1 MADDR
6 ISKNL
11 HLVYSALKSEG
22 YTDIGDEQDFIKKMQ
37 DEQNRLKV
45 YNALK
50 GAGYSDMGSDFKS
63 FSGMIYTAPQPKPQA
78 AAAPAASPQSS
89 PTTIQTN
96 VVQPVV
102 QTPATQQQ
110 TTSAAPREV
119 KKGDGSMLMAP
130 KQEQPSFK
138 FNFTAQTYHGVPML
152 QNDEKGN
159 PKVSGGTFNPVTGQY
174 EGEGSFYTDWLGNK
188 IPVNSDYGKA
198 AVAYQQHVKD
208 VSPINAEL
216 EEAYKERDRI
226 NKMLS
231 DRMGEID
238 KAENDQP
245 WYIKMLREGGRAYA
259 GDKMGGAGSATDYQL
274 KYNSDQKYRN
284 IMSAARKNR
293 AAIKALE
300 DKKNGKQNEFWHAF
314 GNAITNGYTFS
325 QGDSDWGDV
334 NALIDAQKHMPEIE
348 RKQKTGEKLTKDE
361 EIAATVIKNHA
372 WDNDVQQR
380 YGDEY
385 GAWARAGETAVGSL
399 ELGIDFLTMGP
410 ELKAT
415 AGSVMKLTEKGAT
428 KVLGD
433 AATKGL
439 GKFMTKA
446 TGVTVGSMI
455 AGAEMSN
462 TVGLNRTMSD
472 VGKRYLGNVTV
483 NEEDGSYQFDGGK
496 GFLQSL
502 YEAEM
507 AASIENGSEVLGE
520 FLPGSGMLL
529 KGLEKVGM
537 KKVANGLTR
546 LGGSTWYKNY
556 TKALES
562 IGFHG
567 VGGEAVEEYAGLL
580 GNALLVGDN
589 KFSDLLDPKTH
600 VDIWLGCAVTGGLLN
615 APRTVGYAAQ
625 GANKGYQAAQYY
637 RYKHKTDKAD
647 AAANAVW
654 GDEWVDLRDRI
665 DGTSNEDMTD
675 IATSIYTDADM
686 TPEQKRTALDY
697 IGNLTAMRGYNM
709 GRISMEREDENG
721 RGTTDDERSLNN
733 AFAAGYNATE
743 QEDMED
749 AKNAYDM
756 HRQLAENSLDE
767 WTLSALDGN
776 ETGIDGEPLNPLH
789 ILGNMAYSPIVGDAM
804 TDEQRKIAADYLN
817 AKARY
822 DGMLQ
827 RVRDDIDSR
836 ISASDAAIDQRTNRV
851 GLIQPATMKLDDR
864 RVYVVDGNLVMH
876 EDGSMIDVANSGESI
891 LVRDAETGKLEWAS
905 PHDFLS
911 VDEEIDPAAE
921 KEAAQAA
928 IREQYAEEQAQKI
941 DGALPFNDGD
951 IYSVMEEDGTQWTA
965 QILADNGDGTV
976 QVAWNGNVNNPQTVS
991 KDFVQELSTNAAMAR
1006 LAQNEQERAMQEQLD
1021 KEDEFQ
1027 QERPVYNLNDEVTLR
1042 GENGEPVRGSITT
1055 EENEDGQIEVYTE
1068 TPINGKKIHM
1078 FTRQQIDD
1086 MLMEHNGE
1094 AVVVTEAPAITA
1106 EIDNA
1111 GAVQSEPS
1119 TVQNDVENVPETTE
1133 NVSNTDENVPAAEET
1148 VSVEPMPMVGE
1159 GEDAE
1164 PDFGATTPQRA
1175 HDYIFNESGLEEAD
1189 AAAFTKNNVEAA
1201 NKELEKIKNKKP
1213 KMGTSIAKFN
1223 KDKAEWEQKVN
1234 EAQAKADY
1242 WKQVKE
1248 ARDKVLAQRLAEQQE
1263 RERQQIE
1270 QAQADEAAYRE
1281 EMARK
1286 EAEQAAL
1293 GTNNVSPAIRDKWV
1307 NAPKVEGAQDEIV
1320 LPNGEKVA
1328 GRYYLVESGA
1338 ASASHDSNN
1347 GFAKTE
1353 GFPVD
1358 ENGGSVNDRDYERD
1372 MDAQRITRDI
1382 ANNYDSRAVQ
1392 TPVVVSQDG
1401 VVLSGNG
1408 RTMAGELAAA
1418 QYTDAAY
1425 NSHIAQYP
1433 TKWGF
1438 TQQQVEGMQHPRVV
1452 FVPDAAMPYTA
1463 ETFAKFNQQEMK
1475 GQSKTEQAVK
1485 LGKVV
1490 SDKAFNRIIGIINR
1504 FDTLGDFYADSKAT
1518 SEAIT
1523 ELQGDGV
1530 LSQAQMAEMYDGD
1543 GISAIGKE
1551 LLENTLIG
1559 KAFESNP
1566 NAVRE
1571 ITEYK
1576 SMRQSII
1583 TALAEISNNLSLG
1596 KEYSLESELAQAID
1610 LVYQARNGGSKF
1622 GEPVSWFARQQNL
1635 DFFGFSDTVAD
1646 YNNATMLMIA
1656 DIINDNRSSRL
1667 KKYIQIYN
1675 HNAQDSANGQLDLFT
1690 GSVQSKEDIIN
1701 EVKQL
1706 FNNGSE
1712 EEQQKAAQE
1721 AVARR
1726 KAESVQEN
1734 GTVANGS
1741 EAEPA
1746 GEVTETPAVAE
1757 GVETPATEEAPTM
1770 SLDNKRAIIQQYLME
1785 MDGATELLNVMS
1797 EDEMD
1802 LFMNAMDAWEVANEE
1817 YGNVMQYFEPDLK
1830 SKNKET
1836 VEHANARI
1844 KGAHDVADERFAVV
1858 EQLHNN
1864 LCEKYNISTEEAE
1877 TPAAEPTGTVAS
1889 KYDEAKEF
1897 YRKNYSLQPLLAQL
1911 REQQRFVREGR
1922 GDEDVVRAILDILNE
1937 DYGNGEQ
1944 NDLATAIA
1952 AAEAATEANPTDA
1965 QKEAGNYKKG
1975 HVKVDGFDITIEN
1988 AKGSTRRGKDA
1999 DGKEWSVTMN
2009 NTYGYIRGTEGVDGD
2024 HIDIYLS
2031 DDPSN
2036 GNVFVIDQV
2045 KADGTFDEHK
2055 VMYGFAS
2062 AEEAHDNYLAN
2073 YSEGW
2078 TGLGTISEVTK
2089 DEFKKWIESSHR
2101 KTKPFADYK
2110 NVKVEG
2116 AQNEAADGVVTPAA
2130 EKTDEQ
2136 GNPLN
2141 EDGTLK
2147 LEKLSSIDE
2156 ITDEDF
2162 SNPTR
2167 SVELPTLPKKV
2178 DEAIGANGKPVIIKK
2193 NIFERNAERHAD
2205 LTADDSRNILQSALY
2220 NPNLYGQNQ
2229 KAKRPYNW
2237 VVINTKDKEG
2247 NNRLVLL
2254 ELSPEKEN
2262 AEIVHWHYIDDKGL
2276 EKIKR
2281 QAEREDGQLL
2291 ILPSES
2297 EEAGALSS
2305 PTNDLSSGS
2314 KVTNNSASDQENGV
2328 KSYKISAFEYTTK
2341 RGKKLNMQL
2350 VTFESELSKEQM
2362 NAAKKLAKDL
2372 KGWWSKDDGGFLMRD
2387 ADSAQQLAESV
2398 FGDEEAVANAQP
2410 VTLEDMKLVTAEPV
2424 AEQEEGF
2431 HGGDTVWSKQHGENK
2446 HILMAHH
2453 ANGAIQSY
2461 TFTDGTKAMA
2471 QEVEAA
2477 HEEERD
2483 PRWHEGWDGDY
2494 VTWKARQD
2502 YLDEIERK
2510 EQAAADEG
2518 RVAYFV
2524 AGADSMGQRNGT
2536 FHKVWLMPED
2546 VVTEN
2551 GQPRYNGRM
2560 LWTRDEA
2567 YHTEEGFQLGNIY
2580 YTGEEFADAFPA
2592 PKEEAATE
2600 QETEQAPVEDEGTR
2614 AMQLF
2619 DTISEGDVFVND
2631 NGLKVEIVKK
2641 VEGKRKGISNAA
2653 LEVRWTQDN
2662 GKQERQ
2668 TGDVKI
2674 YNALHFMQ
2682 YLEANNLAKA
2692 EAPAEEQKGS
2702 GNKIVTDERYE
2713 QLKARMR
2720 KKLGQLNVSI
2730 IGIDPE
2736 MLAIGTEMAVY
2747 HIEKGARQFIP
2758 YAKAMIEDLGEAIRP
2773 YLKSFYN
2780 GARDLPE
2787 IEANG
2792 WTDEM
2797 TPYDEVRKIDVANF
2811 DQTTTNAM
2819 ATADMVVK
2827 EEQAAQQAEAA
2838 KEQIIETRN
2847 NNRNEAEQQTE
2858 TNTQAVADEAA
2869 AVASETESVVSS
2881 GDSAT
2886 ISEQVSKIDA
2896 AMEKVNKQLAL
2907 LGYYE
2912 ADDIDPSKF
2921 HESYG
2926 YMKTAEKKAV
2936 ADALKLSREIC
2947 KALGMQ
2953 SIPKRDIHANIAPIG
2968 GDVTFRIPLSDGKS
2982 LYFNIGLENDHDNLS
2997 LSRIMYR
3004 VEEKQDGAKYWN
3016 SVGHANNYLSND
3028 VTVDDAISDIKRMLR
3043 YDAPEFEIKEAAA
3056 STSAKQSKSTENKP
3070 KSKKKS
3076 VPLQQEQQLDLFGD
3090 LFADLNEQASE
3101 TSNSNNN
3108 ETTDVQSRTE
3118 EEGREGQQPQQDA
3131 QVGRSA
3137 GHEAEGTDGRGMGG
3151 RSSLNSVSD
3160 GERSLGVSGT
3170 PQSQQHVDPAADATG
3185 TVATENE
3192 VKTSGTVAKNTNNNH
3207 AERGKDY
3214 APKGVDARIEAN
3226 IKAIELMHQLMLEGK
3241 QATPAQMKVLR
3252 QYSGWG
3258 GLGKAFNENPNG
3270 PYSYNPTT
3278 KRLKELLG
3286 DDAFRLAED
3295 SRDSAFYTPAVVID
3309 TMWDV
3314 ARAMGFKGGTVLEGS
3329 AGIGNII
3336 GAMPTD
3342 MSKRSDI
3349 HAVEIDE
3356 TTGNI
3361 LSLLYPDAKVDIQG
3375 FEQTKIANG
3384 SVDLAITN
3392 VPFVTGLNVRDESG
3406 DLDLSKK
3413 FKDIHDF
3420 CIAKNVRK
3428 LREGGIGIFITS
3440 NGTLDNSQ
3448 KLRNWLVGEGGAD
3461 VVGAFRLHNKT
3472 FGGAKVTSDIIV
3484 VRKRVNGQKSAHAID
3499 VSTVTAERTGTFVD
3513 EKQRGKERT
3522 VSMDYN
3528 KYFME
3533 HPECMA
3539 GEMFFGY
3546 EKGDTYRPSSKSL
3559 YPVNGKEQETML
3571 AEWVKGFEGMKDE
3584 NLRKTAGNGGSGKE
3598 KQQDTVYESLGE
3610 DVKEGSLI
3618 LDKDGKLCVAQYGKA
3633 VPLSVN
3639 ANKVKGHTKAECFQS
3654 YQAIKSALTDVL
3666 AYQTENEDDEGL
3678 KPLLD
3683 KLNKAYDGFVKTYGH
3698 LHKNTSISFLKN
3710 DVDFPNILALEK
3722 YSEEGDK
3729 NGNKVDKFEK
3739 TDIFKQRVVEKDKA
3753 PEPKNVKDGIIASI
3767 YQYGRIDVPYIA
3779 EKLGKSV
3786 DDVKQ
3791 EIVSSGLGFENPIT
3805 LQMEV
3810 SYEYLSGNVREKLKQ
3825 AEEANEGG
3833 KYAANIEA
3841 LRKVIPMDI
3850 PAHLI
3855 DFTLGSSWVEPK
3867 LYEDFIKERTDVDA
3881 QLTNVGG
3888 TWYMKVPYYVQHEK
3902 NKAMGVRGEVVK
3914 KLILGSEL
3922 IEAALQNKT
3931 ITVSETH
3938 SVGYGSSKTTE
3949 TITDKEAT
3957 QACAAKIDEIRA
3969 DFKEWARQKMQSDAE
3984 MSARIEK
3991 AYNEQFNNYVPVDVS
4006 MDFVPEYFG
4015 GANHKFKMREHQA
4028 KAIVRGTMQPL
4039 LLAHEVG
4046 TGKTFTLISTAME
4059 MRRLGTAKKPMI
4071 VVQNAT
4077 VGQFVASA
4085 KELYPNAKVL
4095 TLEDKDHTGEGRKN
4109 FYAKIKYNDW
4119 DMIVVPQSV
4128 FERIPDS
4135 EERQMRFIQDKI
4147 DEKIAILEQMREAD
4161 QSGRSAIVRQAEKEI
4176 EQLKDQLGA
4185 IGETATTK
4193 RKQRDSKREH
4203 ITRQNTE
4210 VKAREML
4217 DRETDDVENFDDMG
4231 IDAIL
4236 VDEAHEYKHLGFATA
4251 MQRGVKGIDPSY
4263 SKKSQGVYLKT
4274 QAVLE
4279 KNNGRNVIFAT
4290 GTPISNTAA
4299 EIWTFMRYLMP
4310 ADTMKDYGIYY
4321 FDDFVRNFGNLTQ
4334 MLEFTTN
4341 GKFKENN
4348 RFAGYVNLPELVR
4361 IWSSVADTVRTDEA
4375 KAVKDN
4381 VPDMEGGQAQDIYLP
4396 QTRALRSIMKFVKAE
4411 LERFEKMSG
4420 KEKKENSH
4428 IPLTMY
4434 GVAKAAAVDA
4444 RLVMADAEDDPNSKT
4459 NEAVRQTLKSL
4470 KETAKYKGT
4479 VALFADNYQNKHSG
4493 FNLYDDIRE
4502 KLIAQ
4507 GVPANE
4513 VVVIRSGMTIK
4524 KKQEIFDKVNRGE
4537 IRVILGSTF
4546 TLGTGVN
4553 IQERLHT
4560 LIHLDAPN
4568 RPMDYTQRNGRIVR
4582 QGNLHK
4588 VMGIPVRV
4596 LRFGVQDSLDVTA
4609 YQRLKTK
4616 GAIADSIMKGKAMMQ
4631 NSMEDRAMEEDED
4644 VFGDT
4649 VAQLSGSQ
4657 YAMLKNQAEREVRKY
4672 ESKRKQWEADQTY
4685 VHNAI
4690 PRITAQI
4697 AESERKAA
4705 ENNANLAKIEEAFGG
4720 SDKPAIKVGKH
4731 TFADIAGMSDFF
4743 TEQNKKVKETE
4754 DEIRKSTGEEQRTR
4768 TVDVQIGNA
4777 TFTIK
4782 TTQKKELSY
4791 HGGTVDTKVSR
4802 SITIS
4807 CPELGIEDMKGG
4819 AYFKNAMENIF
4830 NDVVS
4835 GSAFREDAAYYSTRE
4850 ERLKG
4855 ELELVK
4861 SREGQPFQYDKEL
4874 EDARQKYDE
4883 YTDLMKKEME
4893 EKEKKYAEMDSD
4905 VEAATGIT
4913 DAEEADEDS
4922 DSEVRFRDSLP
4933 NATAEDKD
4941 LRFSLR
4947 VDPAPN
4953 TSKTAYAVFI
4963 VKRHEDGSVSLHPKM
4978 LADEAVGAPPHTWLN
4993 ADTGKIKRDKNGNPI
5008 ENTRGRVSVRDAHG
5022 APLAWRPGKHLAPY
5036 PNASQFAVEGDTKGV
5051 RDRLPDDVIF
5061 FEVEYAADRDYQLEA
5076 WEYGVNANGKYEH
5089 SQAGLPYIPKDGYY
5103 IYRTNANPNIPA
5115 MIITGAY
5122 RVKRALNDEEA
5133 KRLNQEAGGDW
5144 FDRKSGEP
5152 MTDER
5157 LKELGLDEAGLERK
5171 AQTFE
5176 YDELEPAHDES
5187 SVAMGMRGYVRRDLD
5202 FSDKNLLKAIAEN
5215 QRSLKDF
5222 PSVDYFAQKYAEEKE
5237 NDRQRE
5243 VTTFEDGQVLPVEY
5257 DWVNDG
5263 YKVEGLNALY
5273 TNIDRLLDDFRDKY
5287 PEYIATMS
5295 KDKESIEVT
5304 SWRGV
5309 INDTRKPRLRNGQ
5322 PTKAEQA
5329 KAAYIER
5336 KTRRAIDAIN
5346 AEAKRLGLKV
5356 EVRTDTEGLKGRRA
5370 RAKGWYDTKTG
5381 KIVIII
5387 PNHTN
5392 GGDVMRTL
5400 LHEGVAHYGLRELFG
5415 EDFDNFLDN
5424 VYNNVD
5430 EATRK
5435 QIADLAAKN
5444 NWDFK
5449 VATEEYLA
5457 SLAEDTNFER
5467 AMSQSWW
5474 NKIKFLFLEMLR
5486 KAGVK
5491 LDRTLRD
5498 ADLRYI
5504 LWRSYENLATA
5515 GEHGILRAARNEVM
5529 QERLGVGNYGVED
5542 NTRSVSADAVAE
5554 DEMRYR
5560 DGDIMDER
5568 DQAIV
5573 RDRYDRMMQSGM
5585 YQFREAMQDSMLSLR
5600 RLMEYISQAT
5610 GEKVKDF
5617 ENAYMAENALS
5628 SKNHAEQDLYGKLLF
5643 NPMLDE
5649 IHRLAKEDSSRD
5661 EVTRYMMAKH
5671 GLERNEVMAARAAKK
5686 AFESEDNKDA
5696 SGNPIKSEADFLAE
5710 YRERDFGGITGLME
5724 EDDLVIAEGLAQQ
5737 LVSDFE
5743 NNHDVDELWA
5753 RTNAC
5758 TKATLEKTY
5767 KAGLLSKS
5775 GYDEISGM
5783 YEYYIPLRGFDAT
5796 TSDEVYSYLNHERSG
5811 FSTPLKKAEGRKS
5824 VADDPIATIANMADS
5839 AIVQGNCNM
5848 MKQKFL
5854 KFAMNHPSDA
5864 VSVNRMWL
5872 RYDNVNDVWEAV
5884 TAKID
5889 ENDTPDEVLQK
5900 TEQFEETMRQLAE
5913 ADPDH
5918 YKRGKDA
5925 ANIPYKTLGK
5935 SLNEH
5940 QVHVKLGGDDY
5951 ILTINGSP
5959 RAAQALNGLTN
5970 PDNDTAGAVG
5980 AILKAGEYVN
5990 RQMSAFY
5997 TTRNPEFVLSNF
6009 LRDAMY
6015 ANSTMWVRE
6024 RPNYAIKF
6032 NKNFLKVNPTVL
6044 YGLIKKHNAGKL
6056 DMNVEIERAFY
6067 QFMMNGGET
6076 GYTVVKDIDKQK
6088 KLIKKY
6094 VRMKDA
6100 TIPVEAAW
6108 KLLGDKLDDINRSVE
6123 NCARFAAFLT
6133 SRQMGRT
6140 VERSVFD
6147 AKEVSVNFNKKGAGS
6162 TFMGKTDQTKLG
6174 NLGAF
6179 TSGLGRSFYV
6189 FWNAAVQGTTN
6200 FASLHKHHT
6209 GKALALDAGLF
6220 LLGAIISGLGGGDD
6234 DDYWNLPSYVR
6245 RSNICFKIPHTDSFV
6260 SIPLGIEQ
6268 RAIYGLGELFSS
6280 LASGRERMS
6289 GKEIAKEI
6297 AGSLSSMLPLDL
6309 MESNGDISWSTVSP
6323 SYVKPFVETANNKD
6337 WKGMPIYKDTPYN
6350 KEDPEWTKAS
6360 KRTNQYLVD
6369 FSKWCNE
6376 LTGGD
6381 EVKKG
6386 WLNFNPSK
6394 IEHMF
6399 EGVFGGVST
6408 TANKLVKEGEMVAG
6422 KQDFDWSNI
6431 LIASRVVKSA
6441 DENAEARRINAEYW
6455 KYYGEYKETKRL
6467 VDHYEDQESEGIMGT
6482 AEKLNFMYNSPEYG
6496 RYEIV
6501 DDYYSEVKDLSD
6513 ELNETTNEEER
6524 NELETEINEL
6534 KREMVEAIRAYDDAR
6549 K

>member
-63 FSGMIYTAPQPKPQA
+63 FSGMIYTAPQPKPQP

-96 VVQPVV
+96 VAQPVV
-102 QTPATQQQ
+102 QTPTKQQQ
-110 TTSAAPREV
+110 PTSAAPREV
-119 KKGDGSMLMAP
+119 KKGDGSMLIAP
-130 KQEQPSFK
+130 KQEQPLLN
-138 FNFTAQTYHGVPML
+138 FNFTANSYHGVPVL
-152 QNDEKGN
+152 QSDENGN
-159 PKVSGGTFNPVTGQY
+159 PKVSGGKFNPVTGQY
-174 EGEGSFYTDWLGNK
+174 EGEGGFYTDWMGNK

-198 AVAYQQHVKD
+198 AVAYHQHVKD
-208 VSPINAEL
+208 VVNPINVEL

-226 NKMLS
+226 NKLLS
-231 DRMGEID
+231 DRMREID
-238 KAENDQP
+238 KVEDNLP
-245 WYIKMLREGGRAYA
+245 WYLKIITKAGRIMQ
-259 GDKMGGAGSATDYQL
+259 GDKMGGYSSSMEYKL
-274 KYNSDQKYRN
+274 NYNSDQQYRN

-293 AAIKALE
+293 AAIRALE
-300 DKKNGKQNEFWHAF
+300 DKKNAKQNEFWHSL

-325 QGDSDWGDV
+325 EGDSQWGDV
-334 NALIDAQKHMPEIE
+334 NALSEAQKHMPEIE
-348 RKQKTGEKLTKDE
+348 RKQRTGEKLTKDE

-385 GAWARAGETAVGSL
+385 GAWASAGETAGGSL
-399 ELGIDFLTMGP
+399 ELAIEFLMMAP

-428 KVLGD
+428 KLLGKL
-433 AATKGL
+433 ANKGL

-446 TGVTVGSMI
+446 TGVTLGSMV

-462 TVGLNRTMSD
+462 TIGIGRTTSD

-496 GFLQSL
+496 SFMQSL

-507 AASIENGSEVLGE
+507 SAAIENGSEVLGE
-520 FLPGSGMLL
+520 FLPGSSMIL
-529 KGLEKVGM
+529 KGLQKVGM

-546 LGGSTWYKNY
+546 LGGRTWYKNY

-567 VGGEAVEEYAGLL
+567 VGGEAVEEYASLL

-589 KFSDLLDPKTH
+589 KFSDLLDPRTH

-615 APRTVGYAAQ
+615 APRTVGYAAE
-625 GANKGYQAAQYY
+625 GAHKGYQAAQYY

-654 GDEWVDLRDRI
+654 GEEWVELRDRI
-665 DGTSNEDMTD
+665 DGTSNEYMTD
-675 IATSIYTDADM
+675 LATSIYEDVDM
-686 TPEQKRTALDY
+686 PLEKKAAALNY

-721 RGTTDDERSLNN
+721 RGTSDDERSMNN
-733 AFAAGYNATE
+733 AYAAGYNATV

-749 AKNAYDM
+749 VKNAYDM
-756 HRQLAENSLDE
+756 HRQLAENALDE

-776 ETGIDGEPLNPLH
+776 ETGLDGEPINPLH
-789 ILGNMAYSPIVGDAM
+789 ILGNMAYNPVIGDAM

-836 ISASDAAIDQRTNRV
+836 ISASDAAIDQRTNRM
-851 GLIQPATMKLDDR
+851 GYIQPATMKLDDR
-864 RVYVVDGNLVMH
+864 RVYVVDGNLVMYD
-876 EDGSMIDVANSGESI
+876 DGSMIDIANSSESI
-891 LVRDAETGKLEWAS
+891 LVRDADSGKLEWAS

-911 VDEEIDPAAE
+911 VDDEIDPAAE

-941 DGALPFNDGD
+941 DGTLPFNDGD
-951 IYSVMEEDGTQWTA
+951 IYSVMEEDGTTWTA

-991 KDFVQELSTNAAMAR
+991 KDFLQELSTNAAMAR
-1006 LAQNEQERAMQEQLD
+1006 LAKNEQELAIQEELD

-1027 QERPVYNLNDEVTLR
+1027 QQRPTYNLNDEVTLR
-1042 GENGEPVRGSITT
+1042 GENGEPIRGSITT

-1068 TPINGKKIHM
+1068 SPINGKKIHM

-1094 AVVVTEAPAITA
+1094 TVVVPEAPAITA

-1111 GAVQSEPS
+1111 GAVQTEAS
-1119 TVQNDVENVPETTE
+1119 TVQNDVGNVPETTE
-1133 NVSNTDENVPAAEET
+1133 NVPASEET
-1148 VSVEPMPMVGE
+1148 VAVEPMPMVGE

-1164 PDFGATTPQRA
+1164 PDFGAATPQRA
-1175 HDYIFNESGLEEAD
+1175 HDYIFNESGLDEAD
-1189 AAAFTKNNVEAA
+1189 AAAFIKNNVDAA
-1201 NKELEKIKNKKP
+1201 NKELEKIKGKKP

-1263 RERQQIE
+1263 RERQKIE

-1307 NAPKVEGAQDEIV
+1307 NAPKFEGAQDEIV

-1347 GFAKTE
+1347 GFVKTE

-1418 QYTDAAY
+1418 QNTDAAY

-1490 SDKAFNRIIGIINR
+1490 SDKAFKRIIGIINR
-1504 FDTLGDFYADSKAT
+1504 FDTLGDFYADAKAT
-1518 SEAIT
+1518 SDAIT
-1523 ELQGDGV
+1523 ELQVDGV

-1571 ITEYK
+1571 ITGYK

-1610 LVYQARNGGSKF
+1610 LVYQARKGGSKF

-1667 KKYIQIYN
+1667 KKYLQIYN
-1675 HNAQDSANGQLDLFT
+1675 HNAHDWANGQLDLFT
-1690 GSVQSKEDIIN
+1690 GSVHSKEDIIN

-1712 EEQQKAAQE
+1712 EEQHKAAQE

-1726 KAESVQEN
+1726 KAESVHEN

-1741 EAEPA
+1741 EEEPA
-1746 GEVTETPAVAE
+1746 GEVKTEGETSGTVAE
-1757 GVETPATEEAPTM
+1757 KAPAITREKMLPYMQQFLIETNGDM
-1770 SLDNKRAIIQQYLME
+1770 RLLDNITDE
-1785 MDGATELLNVMS
+1785 ELQKFLG
-1797 EDEMD
+1797 
-1802 LFMNAMDAWEVANEE
+1802 LLDAWEEVNETLGAAHNANDK
-1817 YGNVMQYFEPDLK
+1817 YLND
-1830 SKNKET
+1830 KNKAIAKKAKE
-1836 VEHANARI
+1836 AI
-1844 KGAHDVADERFAVV
+1844 DFA
-1858 EQLHNN
+1858 EQLSSDAFVPVQNYYN
-1864 LCEKYNISTEEAE
+1864 ELCDKYGIDDESD
-1877 TPAAEPTGTVAS
+1877 TPAAEPTGASTS

-1911 REQQRFVREGR
+1911 REQQRFVKEGR
-1922 GDEDVVRAILDILNE
+1922 GDKEVVRAILDILNE
-1937 DYGNGEQ
+1937 DYGNDEH

-1965 QKEAGNYKKG
+1965 QKDAGNYKKG

-1988 AKGSTRRGKDA
+1988 AKGSTRSGKDA

-2062 AEEAHDNYLAN
+2062 AEEARDNYLAN

-2110 NVKVEG
+2110 GVKVEG
-2116 AQNEAADGVVTPAA
+2116 SQNEG
-2130 EKTDEQ
+2130 EQ
-2136 GNPLN
+2136 QMTATTGAF
-2141 EDGTLK
+2141 GTIYTQFK
-2147 LEKLSSIDE
+2147 GKA
-2156 ITDEDF
+2156 
-2162 SNPTR
+2162 
-2167 SVELPTLPKKV
+2167 K
-2178 DEAIGANGKPVIIKK
+2178 EAIDWLKSK
-2193 NIFERNAERHAD
+2193 
-2205 LTADDSRNILQSALY
+2205 
-2220 NPNLYGQNQ
+2220 
-2229 KAKRPYNW
+2229 
-2237 VVINTKDKEG
+2237 KEG
-2247 NNRLVLL
+2247 
-2254 ELSPEKEN
+2254 E
-2262 AEIVHWHYIDDKGL
+2262 A
-2276 EKIKR
+2276 
-2281 QAEREDGQLL
+2281 
-2291 ILPSES
+2291 
-2297 EEAGALSS
+2297 AGALHHHSIGDISLVWGDEKTGLAKIVKKHPEVLDNLQDIIDGMEIVQESDNRIKLESDTHFAVVSKEYKGEPREKWLLTAYEKKETSEPANSRMDVESNLEGKSDDTATRQDSDVSS
-2305 PTNDLSSGS
+2305 D
-2314 KVTNNSASDQENGV
+2314 KVTYSTSSEQENGV
-2328 KSYKISAFEYTTK
+2328 KSYKITPEEYTTK
-2341 RGKKLNMQL
+2341 RGRKLAMHL
-2350 VTFESELSKEQM
+2350 VTFGRELSKEEIR
-2362 NAAKKLAKDL
+2362 AGKELAKESR
-2372 KGWWSKDDGGFLMRD
+2372 GWWDREKRGFMMRDEDSAKALAEALSNEEAVQDAQPLSVEDVSTVTDHADMKSVDETIKVEQDPQTTPQYDYDREDSVYDTVLSGLREEFDNRDAGLIPNIKAIEKEIRDLRKRAKAIEDGMATAAGETIPQAFDALANLNGKRRAYEQFLVDIRKKMAETERDDALAAHGVKLGDKIMYKGKEATIHD
-2387 ADSAQQLAESV
+2387 ADSRQ
-2398 FGDEEAVANAQP
+2398 
-2410 VTLEDMKLVTAEPV
+2410 VTLDVGLAPVLYEVTDWENVELPKREPATPQPKKVNIESLMGELGRKGEAKLS
-2424 AEQEEGF
+2424 
-2431 HGGDTVWSKQHGENK
+2431 D
-2446 HILMAHH
+2446 
-2453 ANGAIQSY
+2453 
-2461 TFTDGTKAMA
+2461 
-2471 QEVEAA
+2471 
-2477 HEEERD
+2477 
-2483 PRWHEGWDGDY
+2483 
-2494 VTWKARQD
+2494 
-2502 YLDEIERK
+2502 
-2510 EQAAADEG
+2510 
-2518 RVAYFV
+2518 
-2524 AGADSMGQRNGT
+2524 
-2536 FHKVWLMPED
+2536 
-2546 VVTEN
+2546 
-2551 GQPRYNGRM
+2551 
-2560 LWTRDEA
+2560 
-2567 YHTEEGFQLGNIY
+2567 HTEEQQQ
-2580 YTGEEFADAFPA
+2580 EESTEQPKHEEKKAKSKWVDDADAERF
-2592 PKEEAATE
+2592 EEL
-2600 QETEQAPVEDEGTR
+2600 R
-2614 AMQLF
+2614 RRL
-2619 DTISEGDVFVND
+2619 
-2631 NGLKVEIVKK
+2631 
-2641 VEGKRKGISNAA
+2641 
-2653 LEVRWTQDN
+2653 
-2662 GKQERQ
+2662 
-2668 TGDVKI
+2668 
-2674 YNALHFMQ
+2674 
-2682 YLEANNLAKA
+2682 
-2692 EAPAEEQKGS
+2692 
-2702 GNKIVTDERYE
+2702 
-2713 QLKARMR
+2713 RM
-2720 KKLGQLNVSI
+2720 KLGGQLNM
-2730 IGIDPE
+2730 GLDPE
-2736 MLAIGTEMAVY
+2736 AFAIGVEMSYLMLKHGSRKFGEFAKNL
-2747 HIEKGARQFIP
+2747 IEA
-2758 YAKAMIEDLGEAIRP
+2758 LGEGIRP
-2773 YLKSFYN
+2773 YVKTLYN

-2787 IEANG
+2787 MADIEK
-2792 WTDEM
+2792 DM
-2797 TPYDEVRKIDVANF
+2797 TPWDEVRTFDVMNF
-2811 DQTTTNAM
+2811 DKEGAKDII
-2819 ATADMVVK
+2819 ATAEHIVR
-2827 EEQAAQQAEAA
+2827 EQAAEREAKEATDKLKQQRNEQRKESEQEIAANTAALESEAA
-2838 KEQIIETRN
+2838 T
-2847 NNRNEAEQQTE
+2847 
-2858 TNTQAVADEAA
+2858 
-2869 AVASETESVVSS
+2869 VASEVKSKLP
-2881 GDSAT
+2881 SAR
-2886 ISEQVSKIDA
+2886 SEREVNDLAKSIDDA
-2896 AMEKVNKQLAL
+2896 IDKVNDQLAL

-2912 ADDIDPSKF
+2912 AEPV
-2921 HESYG
+2921 ESDFNEAYG
-2926 YMKTAEKKAV
+2926 YMRNAEKKAV
-2936 ADALKLSREIC
+2936 KNVTELFKTLTKELGISDPVVYDAKGKKQKSVT
-2947 KALGMQ
+2947 
-2953 SIPKRDIHANIAPIG
+2953 ANIAPAG
-2968 GDVTFRIPLSDGKS
+2968 GDVTMRFMLNRDNGVE
-2982 LYFNIGLENDHDNLS
+2982 LYIDFMMEPDYKNNRDNLV
-2997 LSRIMYR
+2997 LKGIMYR
-3004 VEEKQDGAKYWN
+3004 PERNLPNGGRDYLR
-3016 SVGHANNYLSND
+3016 ANNFFPVD
-3028 VTVDDAISDIKRMLR
+3028 VTIPQMLQGIR
-3043 YDAPEFEIKEAAA
+3043 SVCQEWLPKEDYVAMAQRIAAGNA
-3056 STSAKQSKSTENKP
+3056 GGQQVKPSKER
-3070 KSKKKS
+3070 KSKKKTVS
-3076 VPLQQEQQLDLFGD
+3076 LHEQTIPDLFSS
-3090 LFADLNEQASE
+3090 FFSE
-3101 TSNSNNN
+3101 EFNPTSNEKEVHVQPRTSTTERERGHQREQN
-3108 ETTDVQSRTE
+3108 EPLGESKQHENERPD
-3118 EEGREGQQPQQDA
+3118 GQ
-3131 QVGRSA
+3131 
-3137 GHEAEGTDGRGMGG
+3137 GMGG
-3151 RSSLNSVSD
+3151 RSSSNSVSD
-3160 GERSLGVSGT
+3160 GERSLGVSGIY
-3170 PQSQQHVDPAADATG
+3170 QSEQHVEAAKPEG
-3185 TVATENE
+3185 EPSETVAA
-3192 VKTSGTVAKNTNNNH
+3192 AKNTNNNH

-3226 IKAIELMHQLMLEGK
+3226 IKAIKLMQQLMLEGK

-3278 KRLKELLG
+3278 NRLKELLG
-3286 DDAFRLAED
+3286 DEAFRLAED

-3309 TMWDV
+3309 TLWDV

-3413 FKDIHDF
+3413 FRDIHDF

-3546 EKGDTYRPSSKSL
+3546 EKGDNYRPSSKSL

-3571 AEWVKGFEGMKDE
+3571 AEWLKGFEGMKE
-3584 NLRKTAGNGGSGKE
+3584 ETQRGRTANNGNQSA
-3598 KQQDTVYESLGE
+3598 KQIDTVYESLGT
-3610 DVKEGSLI
+3610 DVKEGSMVI
-3618 LDKDGKLCVAQYGKA
+3618 DKHGRPCIVQRGKA
-3633 VPLSVN
+3633 VPLMSNPKKGENVSDEVLIARYN
-3639 ANKVKGHTKAECFQS
+3639 KNKVKGHTKAECFQS
-3654 YQAIKSALTDVL
+3654 YQAIKSALADVL
-3666 AYQTENEDDEGL
+3666 SYQTENEGDEGL

-3683 KLNKAYDGFVKTYGH
+3683 KLNKAYDDFVKTYGH

-3729 NGNKVDKFEK
+3729 NGNKVERFEK

-3767 YQYGRIDVPYIA
+3767 YQYGRIDVHYIA

-3791 EIVSSGLGFENPIT
+3791 EIVSSGLGFENPNT

-3810 SYEYLSGNVREKLKQ
+3810 SYEYLSGNVREKLRQ
-3825 AEEANEGG
+3825 AEEANDGG

-3888 TWYMKVPYYVQHEK
+3888 TWYMKVPYYVAHEK

-3991 AYNEQFNNYVPVDVS
+3991 VYNEQFNNYVPVDVS

-4095 TLEDKDHTGEGRKN
+4095 TLEDKDRNEEGRKN

-4147 DEKIAILEQMREAD
+4147 DEKMAILEQMREAD
-4161 QSGRSAIVRQAEKEI
+4161 EGGRSSIVRQAEKEI
-4176 EQLKDQLGA
+4176 EQLKDQLGE
-4185 IGETATTK
+4185 IGETASTK

-4231 IDAIL
+4231 IDALL

-4361 IWSSVADTVRTDEA
+4361 IWSSVADTVRTNEA
-4375 KAVKDN
+4375 QAVKDN

-4459 NEAVRQTLKSL
+4459 NEAVRQTLRSL

-4507 GVPANE
+4507 GVPADE
-4513 VVVIRSGMTIK
+4513 VVVIRSGMTVK

-4588 VMGIPVRV
+4588 DMGIPVRV

-4616 GAIADSIMKGKAMMQ
+4616 GAIADSIMRGKAMMQ

-4649 VAQLSGSQ
+4649 IAQLSGSQ

-4690 PRITAQI
+4690 PRITDQI

-4705 ENNANLAKIEEAFGG
+4705 ENNANLAKIEESFGG
-4720 SDKPAIKVGKH
+4720 SDTPAIKVGKH
-4731 TFADIAGMSDFF
+4731 TFSDIAGMADFF

-4754 DEIRKSTGEEQRTR
+4754 DEIRKSAGEEQRTR

-4782 TTQKKELSY
+4782 TTQKKELTY

-4830 NDVVS
+4830 NDVIS
-4835 GSAFREDAAYYSTRE
+4835 GSAFREDAAYYSTRA

-4978 LADEAVGAPPHTWLN
+4978 LADEEVGAPPHTWLN

-5144 FDRKSGEP
+5144 FERKSGEP

-5222 PSVDYFAQKYAEEKE
+5222 QSVDYFAQKYAEEKE
-5237 NDRQRE
+5237 NDRQRD
-5243 VTTFEDGQVLPVEY
+5243 VTSFEDGQVLPVEY

-5273 TNIDRLLDDFRDKY
+5273 TNMDRLLDDFRDKY

-5295 KDKESIEVT
+5295 KDKQSIEVT

-5309 INDTRKPRLRNGQ
+5309 INDTRKPRRRNGQ

-5430 EATRK
+5430 ADTRK

-5671 GLERNEVMAARAAKK
+5671 GLERNEVMAARAARK

-5753 RTNAC
+5753 LTNAC

-5767 KAGLLSKS
+5767 KAGLLSKI

-5811 FSTPLKKAEGRKS
+5811 FSTHLKKAEGRKS

-5839 AIVQGNCNM
+5839 AIVQGNRNM

-5872 RYDNVNDVWEAV
+5872 RYDDVNDVWEAV

-5925 ANIPYKTLGK
+5925 ANIPYKTLGN

>member
-1 MADDR
+1 MWNEDDR
-6 ISKNL
+6 KWL
-11 HLVYSALKSEG
+11 YE
-22 YTDIGDEQDFIKKMQ
+22 KM
-37 DEQNRLKV
+37 
-45 YNALK
+45 K
-50 GAGYSDMGSDFKS
+50 GAGINTGSYADFSASMDNDADRDWYYKKAQSMGLNIGSASDFAAMMSTPKQQ
-63 FSGMIYTAPQPKPQA
+63 TPVVEQPQQVQTPA
-78 AAAPAASPQSS
+78 AAAPAPLTSAQARPQSGAYNPS
-89 PTTIQTN
+89 NDPLLQQMKKDGKIKPAIPSFSDVAEQTAYKPMPLFESEQTVDANGNIVSKPKPVPTIKNGRMGMGYHDMVTGEYYDIN
-96 VVQPVV
+96 D
-102 QTPATQQQ
+102 PASESIVKNNTSTYESMKDLAAINRQQVGNMTQQIDDLLNQ
-110 TTSAAPREV
+110 KRGEATAERVGRIQKAADNGLGASLMEAMASTAGAADPTDMQAMTRMKSQYGNEDTPETFERGQQIRQLEAAQRSMRDAQRIINEADHNAQEGTLGKWLESSFAGGAARGFGQKLFDADTWDMGGTDLSDNLGLMNALKKADKGEKLNEAEQMLLDAKAVELATNAYFGSYVGRGYGAGQVTAEAIPFMIEMCVNPASATGQGAQ
-119 KKGDGSMLMAP
+119 SMLTRYALKRFG
-130 KQEQPSFK
+130 KQAIK
-138 FNFTAQTYHGVPML
+138 DNAKKY
-152 QNDEKGN
+152 
-159 PKVSGGTFNPVTGQY
+159 
-174 EGEGSFYTDWLGNK
+174 
-188 IPVNSDYGKA
+188 IAAKA
-198 AVAYQQHVKD
+198 TSRVV
-208 VSPINAEL
+208 
-216 EEAYKERDRI
+216 
-226 NKMLS
+226 
-231 DRMGEID
+231 
-238 KAENDQP
+238 
-245 WYIKMLREGGRAYA
+245 
-259 GDKMGGAGSATDYQL
+259 GDLAGSAVMAATTGSVQVAANTAERMNGDVIAGTDDVTGETVFGGHTEGEDFGTAFAKAYGSKVIENYSEMFGAYFAPVLAPAAKWAGGQL
-274 KYNSDQKYRN
+274 SKGMGKIGLGRVNDFIENVAASDVARMVGDFEKHSKWNGVFGEYAEEVAGNMMNALVVGDMTMDTAEGTGVFNLDQNIDTFLGVSLMGGFISGVKTLGYRTPKYR
-284 IMSAARKNR
+284 ARKNMMR
-293 AAIKALE
+293 ADDNAATLFSNPEDWGAIR
-300 DKKNGKQNEFWHAF
+300 NTIAF
-314 GNAITNGYTFS
+314 GSDEDVAAKTAEVVGNEDLREQQKAAALRYIKSVEEYKGILRAEDSRRSESNGTIDVDAETSYDNGYTL
-325 QGDSDWGDV
+325 DTDEDM
-334 NALIDAQKHMPEIE
+334 NDA
-348 RKQKTGEKLTKDE
+348 
-361 EIAATVIKNHA
+361 KNMYDYKRQQMQELVTEDFLEQF
-372 WDNDVQQR
+372 DNDP
-380 YGDEY
+380 
-385 GAWARAGETAVGSL
+385 VGS
-399 ELGIDFLTMGP
+399 
-410 ELKAT
+410 
-415 AGSVMKLTEKGAT
+415 V
-428 KVLGD
+428 
-433 AATKGL
+433 
-439 GKFMTKA
+439 
-446 TGVTVGSMI
+446 
-455 AGAEMSN
+455 
-462 TVGLNRTMSD
+462 
-472 VGKRYLGNVTV
+472 
-483 NEEDGSYQFDGGK
+483 
-496 GFLQSL
+496 
-502 YEAEM
+502 
-507 AASIENGSEVLGE
+507 
-520 FLPGSGMLL
+520 
-529 KGLEKVGM
+529 
-537 KKVANGLTR
+537 
-546 LGGSTWYKNY
+546 
-556 TKALES
+556 
-562 IGFHG
+562 
-567 VGGEAVEEYAGLL
+567 AGLL
-580 GNALLVGDN
+580 NN
-589 KFSDLLDPKTH
+589 
-600 VDIWLGCAVTGGLLN
+600 
-615 APRTVGYAAQ
+615 
-625 GANKGYQAAQYY
+625 
-637 RYKHKTDKAD
+637 D
-647 AAANAVW
+647 AFTE
-654 GDEWVDLRDRI
+654 DEKQL
-665 DGTSNEDMTD
+665 
-675 IATSIYTDADM
+675 
-686 TPEQKRTALDY
+686 ALDY
-697 IGNLTAMRGYNM
+697 
-709 GRISMEREDENG
+709 
-721 RGTTDDERSLNN
+721 
-733 AFAAGYNATE
+733 
-743 QEDMED
+743 
-749 AKNAYDM
+749 
-756 HRQLAENSLDE
+756 
-767 WTLSALDGN
+767 
-776 ETGIDGEPLNPLH
+776 
-789 ILGNMAYSPIVGDAM
+789 V
-804 TDEQRKIAADYLN
+804 N
-817 AKARY
+817 AKATY
-822 DGMLQ
+822 DGMID
-827 RVRDDIDSR
+827 RVRDDIESHVEASNRAVDSHVNTQSGM
-836 ISASDAAIDQRTNRV
+836 IH
-851 GLIQPATMKLDDR
+851 PATLKLNDR
-864 RVYVVDGNLVMH
+864 KVYVVDGNLVMQ
-876 EDGSMIDVANSGESI
+876 EDGSMVDIANSSESI

-905 PHDFLS
+905 PHDVLS
-911 VDEEIDPAAE
+911 VDDEIDPAEE
-921 KEAAQAA
+921 KEAAHAA
-928 IREQYAEEQAQKI
+928 IREQYAQQKADVI
-941 DGALPFNDGD
+941 DGVLPFVSGD
-951 IYSVMEEDGTQWTA
+951 TYNILDEQGQQHQA
-965 QILADNGDGTV
+965 QILQDNGDGTV
-976 QVAWNGNVNNPQTVS
+976 QVSYDGTEAITAPKAAIQ
-991 KDFVQELSTNAAMAR
+991 DMAENANLAR
-1006 LAQNEQERAMQEQLD
+1006 LQQFEQQRTIERQQKAAQEAQEQY
-1021 KEDEFQ
+1021 EAQ
-1027 QERPVYNLNDEVTLR
+1027 RPVYNLNDEITIRDDAGNL
-1042 GENGEPVRGSITT
+1042 VRGSVTA

-1068 TPINGKKIHM
+1068 FPVNGQKINL
-1078 FTRQQIDD
+1078 FTRDQLDAMVEEQ
-1086 MLMEHNGE
+1086 NG
-1094 AVVVTEAPAITA
+1094 VLV
-1106 EIDNA
+1106 
-1111 GAVQSEPS
+1111 EPV

-1133 NVSNTDENVPAAEET
+1133 NVQNGAENVPAAEGT
-1148 VSVEPMPMVGE
+1148 VAVEPMPMVGK

-1164 PDFGATTPQRA
+1164 PDFGSVTPQRA

-1189 AAAFTKNNVEAA
+1189 ATAFTKNNVEAA

-1223 KDKAEWEQKVN
+1223 KDKAEWERKVN
-1234 EAQAKADY
+1234 EAQTKADY

-1281 EMARK
+1281 EMSRK

-1293 GTNNVSPAIRDKWV
+1293 GTNNVSPAIREKWTS
-1307 NAPKVEGAQDEIV
+1307 APKIEGAQDEIV
-1320 LPNGEKVA
+1320 LPNGEKVE

-1372 MDAQRITRDI
+1372 MDAQRVTRDI

-1418 QYTDAAY
+1418 QNTDAAY

-1438 TQQQVEGMQHPRVV
+1438 TKQQVEGMQHPRVV

-1475 GQSKTEQAVK
+1475 SQNKTEQAVK

-1490 SDKAFNRIIGIINR
+1490 SDKTFNRIIDIINR
-1504 FDTLGDFYADSKAT
+1504 FDTLGDFYADDKAT
-1518 SEAIT
+1518 SDAIR
-1523 ELQGDGV
+1523 ELQSDGV
-1530 LSQAQMAEMYDGD
+1530 LSQAQMAEMYDGG

-1551 LLENTLIG
+1551 ILENTLIG

-1571 ITEYK
+1571 ITEFK

-1596 KEYSLESELAQAID
+1596 KDYSLESELAQAID
-1610 LVYQARNGGSKF
+1610 LVYQARKSDSKF

-1635 DFFGFSDTVAD
+1635 DFFGLNDTVAD

-1741 EAEPA
+1741 EGSNEDNDRV
-1746 GEVTETPAVAE
+1746 EETP
-1757 GVETPATEEAPTM
+1757 VEQAPTEE
-1770 SLDNKRAIIQQYLME
+1770 
-1785 MDGATELLNVMS
+1785 DGSKPVMS
-1797 EDEMD
+1797 HDEKMTFMRQFLEDTAGDMRLLEVVTDEEMQKLID
-1802 LFMNAMDAWEVANEE
+1802 LYDAWEVVNDGLGAAHEANDALL
-1817 YGNVMQYFEPDLK
+1817 ND
-1830 SKNKET
+1830 KNKAIAQKAKKNIET
-1836 VEHANARI
+1836 AENAANAAFAPVEDYYNELLNTHNI
-1844 KGAHDVADERFAVV
+1844 EDEEGDVDET
-1858 EQLHNN
+1858 
-1864 LCEKYNISTEEAE
+1864 K
-1877 TPAAEPTGTVAS
+1877 TPAAET
-1889 KYDEAKEF
+1889 
-1897 YRKNYSLQPLLAQL
+1897 PLS
-1911 REQQRFVREGR
+1911 
-1922 GDEDVVRAILDILNE
+1922 DAIS
-1937 DYGNGEQ
+1937 
-1944 NDLATAIA
+1944 
-1952 AAEAATEANPTDA
+1952 AAEAETDQNPTEA

-1975 HVKVDGFDITIEN
+1975 HVRIDGYDVTIEN
-1988 AKGSTRRGKDA
+1988 PKGSVRRGTDA
-1999 DGKEWSVTMN
+1999 SGKQWEQEMH

-2024 HIDIYLS
+2024 HIDVFFS
-2031 DDPSN
+2031 EDPSQ
-2036 GNVFVIDQV
+2036 GDVFVVDQLN
-2045 KADGTFDEHK
+2045 KDGSFDEHK
-2055 VMYGFAS
+2055 VMYGFPDIES
-2062 AEEAHDNYLAN
+2062 ARKAYLSNY
-2073 YSEGW
+2073 EDGW
-2078 TGLGTISEVTK
+2078 QGLGAITPVSKE
-2089 DEFKKWIESSHR
+2089 EFKKWVDSSHR
-2101 KTKPFADYK
+2101 KTKPFAKYSS
-2110 NVKVEG
+2110 VKPLGDTQLGEQSTAG
-2116 AQNEAADGVVTPAA
+2116 YSIEPTTYTNKKGKTTPM
-2130 EKTDEQ
+2130 
-2136 GNPLN
+2136 
-2141 EDGTLK
+2141 
-2147 LEKLSSIDE
+2147 
-2156 ITDEDF
+2156 
-2162 SNPTR
+2162 
-2167 SVELPTLPKKV
+2167 
-2178 DEAIGANGKPVIIKK
+2178 
-2193 NIFERNAERHAD
+2193 H
-2205 LTADDSRNILQSALY
+2205 
-2220 NPNLYGQNQ
+2220 
-2229 KAKRPYNW
+2229 
-2237 VVINTKDKEG
+2237 
-2247 NNRLVLL
+2247 
-2254 ELSPEKEN
+2254 
-2262 AEIVHWHYIDDKGL
+2262 
-2276 EKIKR
+2276 
-2281 QAEREDGQLL
+2281 
-2291 ILPSES
+2291 
-2297 EEAGALSS
+2297 
-2305 PTNDLSSGS
+2305 
-2314 KVTNNSASDQENGV
+2314 
-2328 KSYKISAFEYTTK
+2328 
-2341 RGKKLNMQL
+2341 L
-2350 VTFESELSKEQM
+2350 VTFGRELSKDEIR
-2362 NAAKKLAKDL
+2362 AGKEIAKESR
-2372 KGWWSKDDGGFLMRD
+2372 GWWDREKGGFMMRD
-2387 ADSAQQLAESV
+2387 EDSAKALAEALSN
-2398 FGDEEAVANAQP
+2398 EEAVQDAQP
-2410 VTLEDMKLVTAEPV
+2410 LTLEDMKLATAEPV
-2424 AEQEEGF
+2424 AEDEEGF
-2431 HGGDTVWSKQHGENK
+2431 HGGDTVWSKKHGENK
-2446 HILMAHH
+2446 HILMAHRMEID
-2453 ANGAIQSY
+2453 GRSFVQSY
-2461 TFTDGTKAMA
+2461 SFTDGTGATA
-2471 QEVEAA
+2471 QEVEEA

-2483 PRWHEGWDGDY
+2483 PRWREGWDGDY
-2494 VTWKARQD
+2494 TKWKARQD
-2502 YLDEIERK
+2502 YYDELERK
-2510 EQAAADEG
+2510 DKAAVAEG
-2518 RVAYFV
+2518 REPYYIALN
-2524 AGADSMGQRNGT
+2524 DSYGQRNGS
-2536 FHKVWLMPED
+2536 FVKVWLKPEEVETID
-2546 VVTEN
+2546 GEKMFA
-2551 GQPRYNGRM
+2551 GKD
-2560 LWTRDEA
+2560 LWTETQA
-2567 YHTEEGFQLGNIY
+2567 WHSEEGFSVVRTEYNG
-2580 YTGEEFADAFPA
+2580 DAIL
-2592 PKEEAATE
+2592 KE
-2600 QETEQAPVEDEGTR
+2600 
-2614 AMQLF
+2614 
-2619 DTISEGDVFVND
+2619 
-2631 NGLKVEIVKK
+2631 
-2641 VEGKRKGISNAA
+2641 
-2653 LEVRWTQDN
+2653 
-2662 GKQERQ
+2662 
-2668 TGDVKI
+2668 
-2674 YNALHFMQ
+2674 
-2682 YLEANNLAKA
+2682 KA
-2692 EAPAEEQKGS
+2692 EAEKKAHPSKADEAPKSEPKDS
-2702 GNKIVTDERYE
+2702 GNKLVTDERYE

-2811 DQTTTNAM
+2811 DKNTTNAM

-2881 GDSAT
+2881 GNAAA
-2886 ISEQVSKIDA
+2886 ISEQVSKIDEQL
-2896 AMEKVNKQLAL
+2896 EKVNKQLAL

-2912 ADDIDPSKF
+2912 ADTEDPSKF

-2926 YMKTAEKKAV
+2926 YMKTAEKKAL
-2936 ADALKLSREIC
+2936 ADALTLSRRLC
-2947 KALGMQ
+2947 KALGMTA
-2953 SIPKRDIHANIAPIG
+2953 IPKREVQANISPIG
-2968 GDVTFRIPLSDGKS
+2968 GDITFRIPLSEGKS
-2982 LYFNIGLENDHDNLS
+2982 LYFNIGLDNDHDNLS

-3016 SVGHANNYLSND
+3016 SVGHSNNYLPND
-3028 VTVDDAISDIKRMLR
+3028 VTVDDAINDIKRTLR
-3043 YDAPEFEIKEAAA
+3043 YDAPEFEIKEAPA
-3056 STSAKQSKSTENKP
+3056 STSAKQSKTTENNP
-3070 KSKKKS
+3070 KSKKKAVS
-3076 VPLQQEQQLDLFGD
+3076 LQQEQQLDLFGD
-3090 LFADLNEQASE
+3090 LFSNLNEQASE

-3108 ETTDVQSRTE
+3108 ETTDIQSRTE
-3118 EEGREGQQPQQDA
+3118 EEGRGGQQPQQDA

-3137 GHEAEGTDGRGMGG
+3137 GHEAEGSDGQGMGG
-3151 RSSLNSVSD
+3151 RSSSNTLSD
-3160 GERSLGVSGT
+3160 GERSLGLSGIH
-3170 PQSQQHVDPAADATG
+3170 QSQQHVEPATDATG

-3226 IKAIELMHQLMLEGK
+3226 IKAIELMQQLILEGK

-3286 DDAFRLAED
+3286 DEAFRLAED
-3295 SRDSAFYTPAVVID
+3295 SKDSAFYTPAMVID
-3309 TMWDV
+3309 TMWDI

-3336 GAMPTD
+3336 GAMPAD

-3440 NGTLDNSQ
+3440 SGTLDNSQ

-3528 KYFME
+3528 KYFIE

-3546 EKGDTYRPSSKSL
+3546 EKGDNYRPSSKSL
-3559 YPVNGKEQETML
+3559 YPVNGKDQETML
-3571 AEWVKGFEGMKDE
+3571 AEWLKGFDGMKE
-3584 NLRKTAGNGGSGKE
+3584 ETQRVRTANNGAE

-3633 VPLSVN
+3633 VPISVN
-3639 ANKVKGHTKAECFQS
+3639 ANKVKGHTKVECFQS
-3654 YQAIKSALTDVL
+3654 YQAIKSALADVL
-3666 AYQTENEDDEGL
+3666 SYQTENEGDEGL

-3722 YSEEGDK
+3722 HSEEGDK
-3729 NGNKVDKFEK
+3729 KGNKVDKFEK

-3779 EKLGKSV
+3779 EKVGKSV

-3791 EIVSSGLGFENPIT
+3791 EIVSSGLGFENPNT

-3841 LRKVIPMDI
+3841 LRKVIPLDI

-3867 LYEDFIKERTDVDA
+3867 LYEDYIKERTDVDA

-3888 TWYMKVPYYVQHEK
+3888 TWYMKVPYYVEHEK
-3902 NKAMGVRGEVVK
+3902 NKAMGIRGEIVK

-3991 AYNEQFNNYVPVDVS
+3991 AYNEQYNNYVPVDVS
-4006 MDFVPEYFG
+4006 MEFVPEYFG
-4015 GANHKFKMREHQA
+4015 GANHQFKMREHQA

-4095 TLEDKDHTGEGRKN
+4095 TLEDKDRNEEGRKN

-4161 QSGRSAIVRQAEKEI
+4161 ASGRSSIVRQAEKEI

-4185 IGETATTK
+4185 IGETATAK

-4375 KAVKDN
+4375 QAVKDN

-4835 GSAFREDAAYYSTRE
+4835 GSAFREDAAYYSTRA

-5560 DGDIMDER
+5560 DGDIMDKR
-5568 DQAIV
+5568 DHAIV
-5573 RDRYDRMMQSGM
+5573 RDRYDRMIQSGM

-5839 AIVQGNCNM
+5839 AIVQGNRNM

-5872 RYDNVNDVWEAV
+5872 RYDDVNDVWEAV

-5925 ANIPYKTLGK
+5925 ANIPYKTLGN

-6009 LRDAMY
+6009 LRDAIY

-6032 NKNFLKVNPTVL
+6032 NKNFLKVNPKVL

-6108 KLLGDKLDDINRSVE
+6108 QFLGDKLDDINRSVE

-6245 RSNICFKIPHTDSFV
+6245 RSNICFKIPFTDSFV

-6297 AGSLSSMLPLDL
+6297 AGTLSSMLPLDL

-6369 FSKWCNE
+6369 FSKWCNK

-6386 WLNFNPSK
+6386 WLNYNPSK

-6399 EGVFGGVST
+6399 EGVLGGVST
-6408 TANKLVKEGEMVAG
+6408 TANKLVKAGEMLAG
-6422 KQDFDWSNI
+6422 KQEFDWSNI
-6431 LIASRVVKSA
+6431 LMASRVVKSA

-6524 NELETEINEL
+6524 KELETDINEL

>member
-11 HLVYSALKSEG
+11 HLVYSTLKSEG

-63 FSGMIYTAPQPKPQA
+63 FSGMIYNAPQPKPQE
-78 AAAPAASPQSS
+78 AAPAASPQSS
-89 PTTIQTN
+89 STTIKTN
-96 VVQPVV
+96 VVQPAVK
-102 QTPATQQQ
+102 TPVTQQPS
-110 TTSAAPREV
+110 SAAP
-119 KKGDGSMLMAP
+119 KNGDGSMLMAP
-130 KQEQPSFK
+130 KQEQPSYK
-138 FNFTAQTYHGVPML
+138 FNFTANTYHGVPML

-159 PKVSGGTFNPVTGQY
+159 PKVSGGTFNPVTGHY
-174 EGEGSFYTDWLGNK
+174 EGEGSFYTDWMGNK

-198 AVAYQQHVKD
+198 AVAYQQHVQD

-216 EEAYKERDRI
+216 DEAYKERDRI

-231 DRMGEID
+231 ERMGEID
-238 KAENDQP
+238 KTEDNQP

-259 GDKMGGAGSATDYQL
+259 GDKMGGAGSATDHQL
-274 KYNSDQKYRN
+274 KYNSDQQYRN

-428 KVLGD
+428 KVLGN

-439 GKFMTKA
+439 GKYMTKA

-472 VGKRYLGNVTV
+472 VGKRSLGNVTV

-507 AASIENGSEVLGE
+507 AASIENGSELIGE

-721 RGTTDDERSLNN
+721 RGTSDDERSLNN

-756 HRQLAENSLDE
+756 HRQLVENNFDE

-776 ETGIDGEPLNPLH
+776 ETDFNGEPYNPLQ
-789 ILGNMAYSPIVGDAM
+789 ILGNMAYDPVVGNAF

-836 ISASDAAIDQRTNRV
+836 ISASDAAIDQRTNRM
-851 GLIQPATMKLDDR
+851 GYIRPATMKLDDR
-864 RVYVVDGNLVMH
+864 RVYVMDGDLVMYD
-876 EDGSMIDVANSGESI
+876 DGSMIDVANSSESI
-891 LVRDAETGKLEWAS
+891 LVRDADTGKLEWAS

-921 KEAAQAA
+921 KEAAQAT

-941 DGALPFNDGD
+941 DGTLPFNDGD

-976 QVAWNGNVNNPQTVS
+976 QVAWNGNVNNPQTVN

-1006 LAQNEQERAMQEQLD
+1006 LAQNEQERAMQEELD

-1027 QERPVYNLNDEVTLR
+1027 QERPTYNLNDEVTLR

-1094 AVVVTEAPAITA
+1094 TVVVPEAPAITA

-1111 GAVQSEPS
+1111 GAVQTEPS

-1133 NVSNTDENVPAAEET
+1133 NVLNGAENVPAAEGT
-1148 VSVEPMPMVGE
+1148 VAIEPMPMLGE

-1189 AAAFTKNNVEAA
+1189 ATAFTKNNVEAA

-1223 KDKAEWEQKVN
+1223 KDKAEWERKVN
-1234 EAQAKADY
+1234 EAQTKADY

-1248 ARDKVLAQRLAEQQE
+1248 ARDKVLAERLAEQQE

-1293 GTNNVSPAIRDKWV
+1293 GTNNVSPAIREKWTS
-1307 NAPKVEGAQDEIV
+1307 APKIEGAQDEIV
-1320 LPNGEKVA
+1320 LPNGEKVE

-1353 GFPVD
+1353 GFPID

-1372 MDAQRITRDI
+1372 MDAQRVTRDI

-1418 QYTDAAY
+1418 QNTDAAY

-1438 TQQQVEGMQHPRVV
+1438 TKQQVEGMQHPRVV

-1475 GQSKTEQAVK
+1475 SQNKTEQAVK

-1490 SDKAFNRIIGIINR
+1490 SDKTFNRIIDIINR
-1504 FDTLGDFYADSKAT
+1504 FDTLGDFYADDKAT
-1518 SEAIT
+1518 SDAIR
-1523 ELQGDGV
+1523 ELQSDGV
-1530 LSQAQMAEMYDGD
+1530 LSQAQMAEMYDGG

-1551 LLENTLIG
+1551 ILENTLIG

-1571 ITEYK
+1571 ITEFK

-1596 KEYSLESELAQAID
+1596 KDYSLESELAQAID
-1610 LVYQARNGGSKF
+1610 LVYQARKSGSKF
-1622 GEPVSWFARQQNL
+1622 GELVSWFARQLNL
-1635 DFFGFSDTVAD
+1635 DFFGLNDTVAD

-1690 GSVQSKEDIIN
+1690 GSVKSKEDIIN

-1746 GEVTETPAVAE
+1746 GEVKTEGEPSRTMTEKAPAMTRE
-1757 GVETPATEEAPTM
+1757 KMLPYMQQFFMESNGDMRLLENMTDEE
-1770 SLDNKRAIIQQYLME
+1770 LQKFL
-1785 MDGATELLNVMS
+1785 GLL
-1797 EDEMD
+1797 
-1802 LFMNAMDAWEVANEE
+1802 DAWEEVNDTLGAAHTANDK
-1817 YGNVMQYFEPDLK
+1817 YLND
-1830 SKNKET
+1830 KNKAIAKKAKEAIDAAEQLSSDAFVPVQDYYNDLCDKYGIT
-1836 VEHANARI
+1836 DEEEPAANATD
-1844 KGAHDVADERFAVV
+1844 KA
-1858 EQLHNN
+1858 
-1864 LCEKYNISTEEAE
+1864 
-1877 TPAAEPTGTVAS
+1877 AS
-1889 KYDEAKEF
+1889 KY
-1897 YRKNYSLQPLLAQL
+1897 
-1911 REQQRFVREGR
+1911 
-1922 GDEDVVRAILDILNE
+1922 
-1937 DYGNGEQ
+1937 
-1944 NDLATAIA
+1944 DLATAIA
-1952 AAEAATEANPTDA
+1952 AAEAAMEANPTDA

-1988 AKGSTRRGKDA
+1988 AKGSTRSGKDA

-2031 DDPSN
+2031 DDPTN

-2062 AEEAHDNYLAN
+2062 AEEARDNYLAN

-2110 NVKVEG
+2110 NVKVDG

-2141 EDGTLK
+2141 EDVTLK

-2162 SNPTR
+2162 SKPTR

-2305 PTNDLSSGS
+2305 PTNDLSSGG
-2314 KVTNNSASDQENGV
+2314 KVTNNSSSDQENGV

-2398 FGDEEAVANAQP
+2398 FGDEETVANAQP
-2410 VTLEDMKLVTAEPV
+2410 VTLEDMKLATAEPV

-2431 HGGDTVWSKQHGENK
+2431 HGGDTVWSSKHGENK
-2446 HILMAHH
+2446 HILMAHRMEV
-2453 ANGAIQSY
+2453 NGRSFVQSY
-2461 TFTDGTKAMA
+2461 SFTDGTSATA

-2477 HEEERD
+2477 HEED
-2483 PRWHEGWDGDY
+2483 
-2494 VTWKARQD
+2494 
-2502 YLDEIERK
+2502 
-2510 EQAAADEG
+2510 AAAP
-2518 RVAYFV
+2518 
-2524 AGADSMGQRNGT
+2524 AGIEQ
-2536 FHKVWLMPED
+2536 
-2546 VVTEN
+2546 VTE
-2551 GQPRYNGRM
+2551 QV
-2560 LWTRDEA
+2560 
-2567 YHTEEGFQLGNIY
+2567 
-2580 YTGEEFADAFPA
+2580 
-2592 PKEEAATE
+2592 TE
-2600 QETEQAPVEDEGTR
+2600 Q
-2614 AMQLF
+2614 
-2619 DTISEGDVFVND
+2619 
-2631 NGLKVEIVKK
+2631 
-2641 VEGKRKGISNAA
+2641 
-2653 LEVRWTQDN
+2653 
-2662 GKQERQ
+2662 
-2668 TGDVKI
+2668 
-2674 YNALHFMQ
+2674 
-2682 YLEANNLAKA
+2682 
-2692 EAPAEEQKGS
+2692 APAEEQKGS

-2811 DQTTTNAM
+2811 DKNTTNAM

-2869 AVASETESVVSS
+2869 AVAIETESVVSS
-2881 GDSAT
+2881 GDAAA
-2886 ISEQVSKIDA
+2886 ISEQVSKIDEQL
-2896 AMEKVNKQLAL
+2896 EKVNKQLAL

-2912 ADDIDPSKF
+2912 ADTEDPSKF

-2926 YMKTAEKKAV
+2926 NMKTAEKKAV
-2936 ADALKLSREIC
+2936 ADGLTFSRRLC
-2947 KALGMQ
+2947 KALGMAV
-2953 SIPKRDIHANIAPIG
+2953 IPKREVQANIAPIG
-2968 GDVTFRIPLSDGKS
+2968 GDVTFRIPLSEGKS
-2982 LYFNIGLENDHDNLS
+2982 LYFNIGLDNDHDNLS

-3016 SVGHANNYLSND
+3016 SVGHSNNYLPND
-3028 VTVDDAISDIKRMLR
+3028 VTVDDAINDIKRTLR
-3043 YDAPEFEIKEAAA
+3043 YDAPEFEIKEAPA
-3056 STSAKQSKSTENKP
+3056 STSAKQSKTTENNP
-3070 KSKKKS
+3070 KSKKKAVS
-3076 VPLQQEQQLDLFGD
+3076 LQQEQQLDLFGD
-3090 LFADLNEQASE
+3090 LFSNLNEQASE

-3108 ETTDVQSRTE
+3108 ETTDIQSRTE
-3118 EEGREGQQPQQDA
+3118 EEGRGGQQPQQDA

-3137 GHEAEGTDGRGMGG
+3137 GHEAEGSDGQGMGG
-3151 RSSLNSVSD
+3151 RSSSNTLSD
-3160 GERSLGVSGT
+3160 GERSLGLSGIH
-3170 PQSQQHVDPAADATG
+3170 QSQQHVEA
-3185 TVATENE
+3185 ATETDG
-3192 VKTSGTVAKNTNNNH
+3192 KASGTVVAAKNTNNNH

-3226 IKAIELMHQLMLEGK
+3226 IKAIELMQQLMLEGK

-3286 DDAFRLAED
+3286 DEAFRLAED
-3295 SRDSAFYTPAVVID
+3295 SKDSAFYTPAMVID
-3309 TMWDV
+3309 TMWDI

-3336 GAMPTD
+3336 GAMPAD

-3440 NGTLDNSQ
+3440 SGTLDNSQ

-3528 KYFME
+3528 KYFIE

-3546 EKGDTYRPSSKSL
+3546 EKGDNYRPSSKSL
-3559 YPVNGKEQETML
+3559 YPVNGKDQETML
-3571 AEWVKGFEGMKDE
+3571 AEWLKGFDGMKE
-3584 NLRKTAGNGGSGKE
+3584 ETQRVRTANNGAE

-3633 VPLSVN
+3633 VPISVN
-3639 ANKVKGHTKAECFQS
+3639 ANKVKGHTKVECFQS
-3654 YQAIKSALTDVL
+3654 YQAIKSALADVL
-3666 AYQTENEDDEGL
+3666 SYQTENEGDEGL

-3722 YSEEGDK
+3722 HSEEGDK
-3729 NGNKVDKFEK
+3729 KGNKVDKFEK

-3779 EKLGKSV
+3779 EKVGKSV

-3791 EIVSSGLGFENPIT
+3791 EIVSSGLGFENPNT

-3841 LRKVIPMDI
+3841 LRKVIPLDI

-3867 LYEDFIKERTDVDA
+3867 LYEDYIKERTDVDA

-3888 TWYMKVPYYVQHEK
+3888 TWYMNVPYYVQHEK
-3902 NKAMGVRGEVVK
+3902 NKAMGVRGEVVN

-3969 DFKEWARQKMQSDAE
+3969 DFKEWAHQKMQSDAE

-3991 AYNEQFNNYVPVDVS
+3991 AYNEQFNNYVPIDVS

-4095 TLEDKDHTGEGRKN
+4095 TLEDKDRNEEGRKN

-4161 QSGRSAIVRQAEKEI
+4161 ASGRSSIVRQAEKEI

-4185 IGETATTK
+4185 IGETATAK

-4231 IDAIL
+4231 IDAL
-4236 VDEAHEYKHLGFATA
+4236 LLDEAHEYKHLGFATA

-4375 KAVKDN
+4375 QAVKDN
-4381 VPDMEGGQAQDIYLP
+4381 VPDIEGDKAQDIYLP

-4444 RLVMADAEDDPNSKT
+4444 RLVMADAEDDTNSKT

-4493 FNLYDDIRE
+4493 FNLYDDIRD

-4507 GVPANE
+4507 GVPADE

-4537 IRVILGSTF
+4537 IRVVLGSTF

-4616 GAIADSIMKGKAMMQ
+4616 GAIADSIMRGKAMMQ

-4657 YAMLKNQAEREVRKY
+4657 YAMLKNQAERVVRKY

-4690 PRITAQI
+4690 PRISSQI
-4697 AESERKAA
+4697 AESERKAT
-4705 ENNANLAKIEEAFGG
+4705 ENNANLAKLEEAFGG
-4720 SDKPAIKVGKH
+4720 ADKPAIKVGKH
-4731 TFADIAGMSDFF
+4731 TFADIAGMTDFF

-4754 DEIRKSTGEEQRTR
+4754 DEIRKSAGEEQRTR

-4782 TTQKKELSY
+4782 TTQKKEFTY

-4807 CPELGIEDMKGG
+4807 CPELGIENMKGG

-4830 NDVVS
+4830 NDIVS
-4835 GSAFREDAAYYSTRE
+4835 GSLFREDAAYYTTRT

-4874 EDARQKYDE
+4874 EDARQKLDE

-4893 EKEKKYAEMDSD
+4893 EKEKKYAEMDSE

-4913 DAEEADEDS
+4913 VNNDEEEEDDNLYRIVEDKSTVERLEAEPKMKAYRAMQVIDGRLYSPMAAKVDGKLSSDNPFDTWTEAEETIFDFTPEQVAAMEELDNSDKPGEVEIIKGKLRYRKDS
-4922 DSEVRFRDSLP
+4922 KAGRGTLQFHLVKGDGTDLWAAYNPYIHSSLMMLNDQFTSAYKRPNIVVVEVEIPESELTSGYRAKLAKDAVGMAEWKAGPVAGQLPSDMGRKVMLSRWSKVKRIVPYSEVADHVAAVLS
-4933 NATAEDKD
+4933 TAEQKK
-4941 LRFSLR
+4941 
-4947 VDPAPN
+4947 
-4953 TSKTAYAVFI
+4953 SK
-4963 VKRHEDGSVSLHPKM
+4963 KL
-4978 LADEAVGAPPHTWLN
+4978 
-4993 ADTGKIKRDKNGNPI
+4993 
-5008 ENTRGRVSVRDAHG
+5008 
-5022 APLAWRPGKHLAPY
+5022 
-5036 PNASQFAVEGDTKGV
+5036 
-5051 RDRLPDDVIF
+5051 RLPIDSF
-5061 FEVEYAADRDYQLEA
+5061 HPELRKELEKRGFEF
-5076 WEYGVNANGKYEH
+5076 EYGLYTKEKTDKKENLIKAWDDKTEEERQ
-5089 SQAGLPYIPKDGYY
+5089 QAYKGAAYIDDAA
-5103 IYRTNANPNIPA
+5103 IQQ
-5115 MIITGAY
+5115 
-5122 RVKRALNDEEA
+5122 LNDEFEG
-5133 KRLNQEAGGDW
+5133 KWMRREGDGTYS
-5144 FDRKSGEP
+5144 DEEISLENDPISKMLGKSRYTTRQRKEFALR
-5152 MTDER
+5152 ER
-5157 LKELGLDEAGLERK
+5157 NRMSERVKELSEKLNLKNVDIVTDASILSGD
-5171 AQTFE
+5171 
-5176 YDELEPAHDES
+5176 
-5187 SVAMGMRGYVRRDLD
+5187 RR
-5202 FSDKNLLKAIAEN
+5202 
-5215 QRSLKDF
+5215 
-5222 PSVDYFAQKYAEEKE
+5222 
-5237 NDRQRE
+5237 
-5243 VTTFEDGQVLPVEY
+5243 
-5257 DWVNDG
+5257 
-5263 YKVEGLNALY
+5263 
-5273 TNIDRLLDDFRDKY
+5273 
-5287 PEYIATMS
+5287 
-5295 KDKESIEVT
+5295 
-5304 SWRGV
+5304 
-5309 INDTRKPRLRNGQ
+5309 
-5322 PTKAEQA
+5322 
-5329 KAAYIER
+5329 
-5336 KTRRAIDAIN
+5336 
-5346 AEAKRLGLKV
+5346 
-5356 EVRTDTEGLKGRRA
+5356 
-5370 RAKGWYDTKTG
+5370 RAKGFYNKRTG
-5381 KIVIII
+5381 RITIVV
-5387 PNHTN
+5387 PNHSSMS
-5392 GGDVMRTL
+5392 DIEQTL
-5400 LHEGVAHYGLRELFG
+5400 LHEAVAHYGLRELFG
-5415 EDFDNFLDN
+5415 EQLDSFLDN
-5424 VYNNVD
+5424 VYQHA
-5430 EATRK
+5430 EPEIRSRITEMAR
-5435 QIADLAAKN
+5435 LHG
-5444 NWDFK
+5444 WDFRK
-5449 VATEEYLA
+5449 ATEEYLA
-5457 SLAEDTNFER
+5457 GLAETTDFEGMLKGKGFYGWWSFVKR
-5467 AMSQSWW
+5467 AFLDMLH
-5474 NKIKFLFLEMLR
+5474 KIGFSNYDGPQLSDNE
-5486 KAGVK
+5486 
-5491 LDRTLRD
+5491 
-5498 ADLRYI
+5498 LRYI
-5504 LWRSYENLATA
+5504 LWRSYENLKEPGRYRSIL
-5515 GEHGILRAARNEVM
+5515 GEAEDISKQMDLK
-5529 QERLGVGNYGVED
+5529 VGNFAEETG
-5542 NTRSVSADAVAE
+5542 NSAASVADG
-5554 DEMRYR
+5554 DSYMYR
-5560 DGDIMDER
+5560 DGDVMDKR
-5568 DQAIV
+5568 DHAIV
-5573 RDRYDRMMQSGM
+5573 RDRYDRMIHSGM
-5585 YQFREAMQDSMLSLR
+5585 YQFREAVQDSMLSLR

-5643 NPMLDE
+5643 NPLLDE

-5671 GLERNEVMAARAAKK
+5671 GLERNEVMARRAAEKS
-5686 AFESEDNKDA
+5686 AMDELGKDLRA
-5696 SGNPIKSEADFLAE
+5696 AE
-5710 YRERDFGGITGLME
+5710 RAVQNDPLDQDALDALDDVKQRMQDRVDELYNENREHDFGGITGLME
-5724 EDDLVIAEGLAQQ
+5724 EDDLVTAELLARQF
-5737 LVSDFE
+5737 VADFE
-5743 NNHDVDELWA
+5743 KNHDTTELWA

-5767 KAGLLSKS
+5767 KSGLLSKN
-5775 GYDEISGM
+5775 GYDEINDM

-5839 AIVQGNCNM
+5839 AIVQGNRNM

-5872 RYDNVNDVWEAV
+5872 RYDDVNDVWEAV
-5884 TAKID
+5884 TAQID
-5889 ENDTPDEVLQK
+5889 ENDTPDEILQK
-5900 TEQFEETMRQLAE
+5900 TEQFEETMKQLAQS
-5913 ADPDH
+5913 DPDH

-6009 LRDAMY
+6009 LRDALY

-6024 RPNYAIKF
+6024 RPNYAVKF
-6032 NKNFLKVNPTVL
+6032 NKNFLKCNPAML
-6044 YGLIKKHNAGKL
+6044 YKLLQKHNSGTL
-6056 DMNVEIERAFY
+6056 DMNNEMERAFH

-6094 VRMKDA
+6094 VRMKDS

-6108 KLLGDKLDDINRSVE
+6108 KFLGEKLDDINRSVE

-6147 AKEVSVNFNKKGAGS
+6147 AKEVSVNFNKKGAGAKFLNK
-6162 TFMGKTDQTKLG
+6162 TGQGKWYSLG
-6174 NLGAF
+6174 NQGAMI
-6179 TSGLGRSFYV
+6179 SGLGRSFYV

-6209 GKALALDAGLF
+6209 GKALALDAGMF

-6245 RSNICFKIPHTDSFV
+6245 RSNICFKIPFTDSFV

-6360 KRTNQYLVD
+6360 KRTNRYLVD
-6369 FSKWCNE
+6369 FARWCNE
-6376 LTGGD
+6376 ITGGD

-6394 IEHMF
+6394 IEHVF

-6408 TANKLVKEGEMVAG
+6408 TANKLVKAGEMIAG
-6422 KQDFDWSNI
+6422 KQEFDWRNM
-6431 LIASRVVKSA
+6431 LMASRVIKSA
-6441 DENAEARRINAEYW
+6441 DDSAEARRINAEYW

-6467 VDHYEDQESEGIMGT
+6467 VDHYEDQESDGIMGA

-6513 ELNETTNEEER
+6513 ELNETTNKDER
-6524 NELETEINEL
+6524 KDLETEINDL
-6534 KREMVEAIRAYDDAR
+6534 KREMVKAIRAYDDAR

>member
-174 EGEGSFYTDWLGNK
+174 EGEGSFYTDWMGNK

-439 GKFMTKA
+439 GKYMTKA

-472 VGKRYLGNVTV
+472 VGKRSIGNVTV

-496 GFLQSL
+496 GFFQSL

-567 VGGEAVEEYAGLL
+567 VGGEAVEEYAGIL

-686 TPEQKRTALDY
+686 TPEQKRTAMDY

-876 EDGSMIDVANSGESI
+876 EDGSMIDIANSDESI

-976 QVAWNGNVNNPQTVS
+976 QVAWNGNVNNPHTVS

-1078 FTRQQIDD
+1078 FTRQQMDD

-1094 AVVVTEAPAITA
+1094 AVVVPEAPAITA

-1119 TVQNDVENVPETTE
+1119 TVQNDVENLPETTENVPETTE
-1133 NVSNTDENVPAAEET
+1133 NVPNNDENVPAAEET
-1148 VSVEPMPMVGE
+1148 VAVEPMPMVGE
-1159 GEDAE
+1159 GEYAE

-1248 ARDKVLAQRLAEQQE
+1248 ARDKVLAQRLAEQHE

-1281 EMARK
+1281 EMAKK

-1293 GTNNVSPAIRDKWV
+1293 GTNTVSPAIRDKW
-1307 NAPKVEGAQDEIV
+1307 NAAPKVEGAQNEIV
-1320 LPNGEKVA
+1320 LANGEKVA

-1338 ASASHDSNN
+1338 ATPSHNSAN
-1347 GFAKTE
+1347 GFAKSE

-1372 MDAQRITRDI
+1372 KDAQQITRDI
-1382 ANNYDSRAVQ
+1382 ANKYDSRAMQ

-1418 QYTDAAY
+1418 QGTDAEY
-1425 NSHIAQYP
+1425 NEHLAKYP
-1433 TKWGF
+1433 TQYGF
-1438 TQQQVEGMQHPRVV
+1438 TSEQVKGMQHPRVV

-1463 ETFAKFNQQEMK
+1463 DTFAKFNQQEMK
-1475 GQSKTEQAVK
+1475 GQSKTEHSVK

-1490 SDKAFNRIIGIINR
+1490 DDETFNRIISLINR
-1504 FDTLGDFYADSKAT
+1504 FDTLGDFYADFAASR
-1518 SEAIT
+1518 EAIG
-1523 ELQGDGV
+1523 ELFKCGAI
-1530 LSQAQMAEMYDGD
+1530 SRPQMAEMIDGD
-1543 GISAIGKE
+1543 GLSAIGKE
-1551 LLENTLIG
+1551 TLENMLIG

-1566 NAVRE
+1566 DAVRE
-1571 ITEYK
+1571 ATEFK
-1576 SMRQSII
+1576 QMRQTII
-1583 TALAEISNNLSLG
+1583 QALAEISNNISLG
-1596 KEYSLESELAQAID
+1596 KDYSLKSELAEAID
-1610 LVYQARNGGSKF
+1610 LVYNARKSGFKAGDR
-1622 GEPVSWFARQQNL
+1622 VSSYARQQQF
-1635 DFFGFSDTVAD
+1635 DFYGVPSTVAD
-1646 YNNATMLMIA
+1646 YKNATMLMIA
-1656 DIINDNRSSRL
+1656 DILNDNRSTLL
-1667 KKYIQIYN
+1667 KKYLQLYN
-1675 HNAQDSANGQLDLFT
+1675 TNAKDAANGQLDIFSGT
-1690 GSVQSKEDIIN
+1690 VASKESILNDIN
-1701 EVKQL
+1701 EL
-1706 FNNGSE
+1706 LNYGTE
-1712 EEQQKAAQE
+1712 EEQKKAAQE
-1721 AVARR
+1721 AVEKR
-1726 KAESVQEN
+1726 KAESVAEA
-1734 GTVANGS
+1734 GVVDDGS
-1741 EAEPA
+1741 EGSNEDNDRV
-1746 GEVTETPAVAE
+1746 EETPAEQA
-1757 GVETPATEEAPTM
+1757 PTEEEGSKP
-1770 SLDNKRAIIQQYLME
+1770 
-1785 MDGATELLNVMS
+1785 VMS
-1797 EDEMD
+1797 HDEKMAFMRQFLEDTAGDMRLLDVVTDEEMQKLLD
-1802 LFMNAMDAWEVANEE
+1802 LYDAWEVVNDGLGAAHDANDALL
-1817 YGNVMQYFEPDLK
+1817 ND
-1830 SKNKET
+1830 KNKAIAQKAKENIET
-1836 VEHANARI
+1836 AENAANAAFAPVEDYYNELLNTHNI
-1844 KGAHDVADERFAVV
+1844 EDEEGDADETETPSA
-1858 EQLHNN
+1858 ETPLSDA
-1864 LCEKYNISTEEAE
+1864 ISAAEAE
-1877 TPAAEPTGTVAS
+1877 T
-1889 KYDEAKEF
+1889 D
-1897 YRKNYSLQPLLAQL
+1897 Q
-1911 REQQRFVREGR
+1911 
-1922 GDEDVVRAILDILNE
+1922 
-1937 DYGNGEQ
+1937 
-1944 NDLATAIA
+1944 
-1952 AAEAATEANPTDA
+1952 NPTDG

-1975 HVKVDGFDITIEN
+1975 HVQVGTFDITIEN
-1988 AKGSTRRGKDA
+1988 PKGSVRRGKDA
-1999 DGKEWSVTMN
+1999 NGKEWESKMN
-2009 NTYGYIRGTEGVDGD
+2009 NTYGYFRGTEGVDGD
-2024 HIDIYLS
+2024 HIDVFI
-2031 DDPSN
+2031 SN
-2036 GNVFVIDQV
+2036 DIDGWDGRKVFVVDQYNP
-2045 KADGTFDEHK
+2045 DGSFDEHK
-2055 VMYGFAS
+2055 VMLGFNDADDAKS
-2062 AEEAHDNYLAN
+2062 DYLAN
-2073 YSEGW
+2073 YEKGW
-2078 TGLGTISEVTK
+2078 ENGRRIDVSAVNLE
-2089 DEFKKWIESSHR
+2089 DFEKWIASSKR
-2101 KTKPFADYK
+2101 KTKAFSEYSLVKKETVGNSFDDFVRDSGGEVIPNGVTRSNVINFAERVLEKYPSHTESYDTYNAMRTDVEIPADKLFKSESDWFTAK
-2110 NVKVEG
+2110 NGNSIAVNDTQAKACYELVAHKD
-2116 AQNEAADGVVTPAA
+2116 AQGHLKSVSVIKYHSFDNAL
-2130 EKTDEQ
+2130 TDE
-2136 GNPLN
+2136 
-2141 EDGTLK
+2141 EVVA
-2147 LEKLSSIDE
+2147 
-2156 ITDEDF
+2156 ITDAMKA
-2162 SNPTR
+2162 NATVAPTVEINDANWKE
-2167 SVELPTLPKKV
+2167 SVDTP
-2178 DEAIGANGKPVIIKK
+2178 IGAVKMDTEK
-2193 NIFERNAERHAD
+2193 
-2205 LTADDSRNILQSALY
+2205 DS
-2220 NPNLYGQNQ
+2220 
-2229 KAKRPYNW
+2229 
-2237 VVINTKDKEG
+2237 
-2247 NNRLVLL
+2247 
-2254 ELSPEKEN
+2254 
-2262 AEIVHWHYIDDKGL
+2262 
-2276 EKIKR
+2276 
-2281 QAEREDGQLL
+2281 
-2291 ILPSES
+2291 
-2297 EEAGALSS
+2297 
-2305 PTNDLSSGS
+2305 
-2314 KVTNNSASDQENGV
+2314 SDQENGV
-2328 KSYKISAFEYTTK
+2328 KSFKITPKEYTTK
-2341 RGKKLNMQL
+2341 RGKKLSMHL
-2350 VTFESELSKEQM
+2350 VTFESELTKGQM
-2362 NAAKKLAKDL
+2362 NAAKKLAKDA
-2372 KGWWSKDDGGFLMRD
+2372 KGWWSKEDGGFLMRD
-2387 ADSAQQLAESV
+2387 MESAQKLADSVLDDA
-2398 FGDEEAVANAQP
+2398 DAVADAQP
-2410 VTLEDMKLVTAEPV
+2410 VSLIDMQEAAGDAILKEKAEAENKPKDKQPSMTGTNAAFIEKPKSWVGRQFRWGNTVYAARYIHGDKVYLDQAGSTLTTSLPISSVQDFLRDGTMTVEDMKQSEQKKEP
-2424 AEQEEGF
+2424 
-2431 HGGDTVWSKQHGENK
+2431 
-2446 HILMAHH
+2446 
-2453 ANGAIQSY
+2453 
-2461 TFTDGTKAMA
+2461 
-2471 QEVEAA
+2471 
-2477 HEEERD
+2477 
-2483 PRWHEGWDGDY
+2483 
-2494 VTWKARQD
+2494 
-2502 YLDEIERK
+2502 
-2510 EQAAADEG
+2510 
-2518 RVAYFV
+2518 
-2524 AGADSMGQRNGT
+2524 
-2536 FHKVWLMPED
+2536 
-2546 VVTEN
+2546 
-2551 GQPRYNGRM
+2551 
-2560 LWTRDEA
+2560 
-2567 YHTEEGFQLGNIY
+2567 
-2580 YTGEEFADAFPA
+2580 
-2592 PKEEAATE
+2592 
-2600 QETEQAPVEDEGTR
+2600 
-2614 AMQLF
+2614 
-2619 DTISEGDVFVND
+2619 
-2631 NGLKVEIVKK
+2631 
-2641 VEGKRKGISNAA
+2641 SN
-2653 LEVRWTQDN
+2653 
-2662 GKQERQ
+2662 
-2668 TGDVKI
+2668 DVKETSTEV
-2674 YNALHFMQ
+2674 H
-2682 YLEANNLAKA
+2682 K
-2692 EAPAEEQKGS
+2692 PKDS
-2702 GNKIVTDERYE
+2702 GNKLVTDERYAE
-2713 QLKARMR
+2713 LKARMR
-2720 KKLGQLNVSI
+2720 KKLGQLNV
-2730 IGIDPE
+2730 GVDPE

-2747 HIEKGARQFIP
+2747 HIEKGARKFTE

-2773 YLKSFYN
+2773 YLKAFYN

-2787 IEANG
+2787 VEANG
-2792 WTDEM
+2792 WSEDL
-2797 TPYDEVRKIDVANF
+2797 TPYDEVRTIDIANF
-2811 DQTTTNAM
+2811 DKPSVDAM
-2819 ATADMVVK
+2819 ATAEMVVK
-2827 EEQAAQQAEAA
+2827 EQ
-2838 KEQIIETRN
+2838 
-2847 NNRNEAEQQTE
+2847 EAEQQAEE
-2858 TNTQAVADEAA
+2858 TKKQISETRNKNRNETKQQTAADTQAITSEATA
-2869 AVASETESVVSS
+2869 IASETESVIRT
-2881 GDSAT
+2881 GEENA
-2886 ISEQVSKIDA
+2886 INEQVGKIDEA
-2896 AMEKVNKQLAL
+2896 LDKVNNQLAL

-2912 ADDIDPSKF
+2912 ADEEEKDYN
-2921 HESYG
+2921 EATG
-2926 YMKTAEKKAV
+2926 YMRNAERKAV
-2936 ADALKLSREIC
+2936 KDAGNLASRLIDD
-2947 KALGMQ
+2947 LGLDRFEATH
-2953 SIPKRDIHANIAPIG
+2953 SDKTDKKGNRKTKPLASANIAPVG
-2968 GDVTFRIPLSDGKS
+2968 GDVSIRLPLEKGRE
-2982 LYFNIGLENDHDNLS
+2982 LYLTIGLEPRAAKGVEGYDGSNLEVT
-2997 LSRIMYR
+2997 RIVYR
-3004 VEEKQDGAKYWN
+3004 VENPNGTERYGNNKWVAEDITYADLLKGIQYEARDYLPKRNDTTAK
-3016 SVGHANNYLSND
+3016 
-3028 VTVDDAISDIKRMLR
+3028 
-3043 YDAPEFEIKEAAA
+3043 
-3056 STSAKQSKSTENKP
+3056 KP
-3070 KSKKKS
+3070 KASKKVK
-3076 VPLQQEQQLDLFGD
+3076 QEPQIGD
-3090 LFADLNEQASE
+3090 LFASLSDNNVESNEETNVQARS
-3101 TSNSNNN
+3101 SK
-3108 ETTDVQSRTE
+3108 
-3118 EEGREGQQPQQDA
+3118 EGGEGQQRQQDA
-3131 QVGRSA
+3131 QMGGSA
-3137 GHEAEGTDGRGMGG
+3137 GNEAERTDGRGMGG
-3151 RSSLNSVSD
+3151 RDSRNTESD
-3160 GERSLGVSGT
+3160 GTGSEELSRPSESKQGVT
-3170 PQSQQHVDPAADATG
+3170 PG
-3185 TVATENE
+3185 E
-3192 VKTSGTVAKNTNNNH
+3192 KKNVNNNH

-3214 APKGVDARIEAN
+3214 APKGVDARIDAN
-3226 IKAIELMHQLMLEGK
+3226 IKAIELMQKLMQEGK

-3252 QYSGWG
+3252 QFSGWG
-3258 GLGKAFNENPNG
+3258 GLGKAFVEKDDW
-3270 PYSYNPTT
+3270 SNPTA

-3286 DDAFRLAED
+3286 DEAYAQAEL
-3295 SRDSAFYTPAVVID
+3295 SRNSAYYTPASVID
-3309 TMWDV
+3309 TMWDI
-3314 ARAMGFKGGTVLEGS
+3314 ARALGFKGGKVLEGS

-3342 MSKRSDI
+3342 MSERSNI
-3349 HAVEIDE
+3349 QAVEVDE

-3361 LSLLYPDAKVDIQG
+3361 LSLLYPDAKVDVQG
-3375 FEQTKIANG
+3375 FEATRVPNG

-3392 VPFVTGLNVRDESG
+3392 VPFVAGMRVKDETGDS
-3406 DLDLSKK
+3406 DLAKK
-3413 FKDIHDF
+3413 FYIQDF

-3440 NGTLDNSQ
+3440 NGTLDSSQ
-3448 KLRNWLVGEGGAD
+3448 KLRNWLVNEGNAD
-3461 VVGAFRLHNKT
+3461 VIGAFRLNNQT
-3472 FGGAKVTSDIIV
+3472 FGGTGATSDIIV
-3484 VRKRVNGQKSAHAID
+3484 IRKRVNGKKSANAID
-3499 VSTVTAERTGTFVD
+3499 VSTVSAERAATFED
-3513 EKQRGKERT
+3513 PKTDKERT

-3528 KYFME
+3528 KYFIE

-3539 GEMFFGY
+3539 GEMRFGF
-3546 EKGDTYRPSSKSL
+3546 ENKDFYRPTSKAL
-3559 YPVNGKEQETML
+3559 YPVKGKNQNEML
-3571 AEWVKGFEGMKDE
+3571 AAWMKTFEGMKEDAVSE
-3584 NLRKTAGNGGSGKE
+3584 TTPASSE
-3598 KQQDTVYESLGE
+3598 SVYEDLGN
-3610 DVKEGSLI
+3610 DVKEGSLV
-3618 LDKDGKLCVAQYGKA
+3618 LDKDDKLCIAQYGKA
-3633 VPLSVN
+3633 VPLAVN
-3639 ANKVKGHTKAECFQS
+3639 ANKVKGTTKAECFRR
-3654 YQAIKSALTDVL
+3654 YQAIKGALADVL
-3666 AYQTENEDDEGL
+3666 SYQTENESDNGL
-3678 KPLLD
+3678 QPLLD
-3683 KLNKAYDGFVKTYGH
+3683 KLNDAFDNFVKTYGH

-3710 DVDFPNILALEK
+3710 DVDFPTILALEK
-3722 YSEEGDK
+3722 YSEVGDK
-3729 NGNKVDKFEK
+3729 NGKKVEKYDK
-3739 TDIFKQRVVEKDKA
+3739 TDIFSQRVVEKEKA
-3753 PEPKNVKDGIIASI
+3753 PDPKNVKDGIIASI

-3779 EKLGKSV
+3779 DKLGKSEE
-3786 DDVKQ
+3786 DVKK
-3791 EIVSSGLGFENPIT
+3791 EIVEKGLGYENPAT
-3805 LQMEV
+3805 MQMEV

-3825 AEEANEGG
+3825 AEEANTDG
-3833 KYAANIEA
+3833 KYSANVEA

-3850 PAHLI
+3850 PSHLI
-3855 DFTLGSSWVEPK
+3855 EFTLGSSWVDPK
-3867 LYEDFIKERTDVDA
+3867 LYTDYIKERTDVDV

-3888 TWYMKVPYYVQHEK
+3888 TWFMKTPYYTSYEK
-3902 NKAMGVRGEVVK
+3902 NKAMGVRGQVVQ
-3914 KLILGSEL
+3914 KLILGTDL

-3938 SVGYGSSKTTE
+3938 TVGYGSSKTTE

-3957 QACAAKIDEIRA
+3957 QACSAKIDEIRA
-3969 DFKEWARQKMQSDAE
+3969 DFKEWARQKMQNDAD
-3984 MSARIEK
+3984 MSERIERT
-3991 AYNEQFNNYVPVDVS
+3991 YNEQFNNYVPLTISDE
-4006 MDFVPEYFG
+4006 FVPEYFG
-4015 GANHKFKMREHQA
+4015 GANHKFKMRPHQA
-4028 KAIVRGTMQPL
+4028 KAIIRGTMQPL

-4095 TLEDKDHTGEGRKN
+4095 TLEDKDRDKEGRKN

-4119 DMIVVPQSV
+4119 DMIVVPHSV

-4147 DEKIAILEQMREAD
+4147 DEKMMVLEQMREAD
-4161 QSGRSAIVRQAEKEI
+4161 SDNDRNPIIRQAEKEI
-4176 EQLKDQLGA
+4176 EKCKDEMGA
-4185 IGETATTK
+4185 LAEALAGK
-4193 RKQRDSKREH
+4193 RKQRDGKKEAVAK
-4203 ITRQNTE
+4203 QNAS
-4210 VKAREML
+4210 VKAKEML
-4217 DRETDDVENFDDMG
+4217 DRQTDDVEDFDDMG
-4231 IDAIL
+4231 IDALL

-4251 MQRGVKGIDPSY
+4251 MQRGVKGIDPSF

-4310 ADTMKDYGIYY
+4310 ADTMKAYDIYY

-4334 MLEFTTN
+4334 MLEFKTN
-4341 GKFKENN
+4341 AKFQEVN

-4381 VPDMEGGQAQDIYLP
+4381 VPDIEGGQAQDIYLP
-4396 QTRALRSIMKFVKAE
+4396 QTRALRSIMKFVK
-4411 LERFEKMSG
+4411 ERLNEYDKMSG

-4434 GVAKAAAVDA
+4434 GIAKAAAVDA
-4444 RLVMADAEDDPNSKT
+4444 RLVMADAEDDKNSKT
-4459 NEAVRQTLKSL
+4459 NEAVRQTLRSL
-4470 KETAKYKGT
+4470 KETAKYNGT

-4493 FNLYDDIRE
+4493 FNLYEDIRK
-4502 KLIAQ
+4502 KLIEQ
-4507 GVPANE
+4507 GVPAE
-4513 VVVIRSGMTIK
+4513 QVVIIRSGMSIK

-4537 IRVILGSTF
+4537 IRVIMGSTF

-4568 RPMDYTQRNGRIVR
+4568 RPMDYTQRNGRIAR

-4588 VMGIPVRV
+4588 VMGIPIRI

-4616 GAIADSIMKGKAMMQ
+4616 GAIADSIMKGKSMLQ
-4631 NSMEDRAMEEDED
+4631 NSMEDRSMEEDED

-4672 ESKRKQWEADQTY
+4672 ESKKKQWEADQTY

-4690 PRITAQI
+4690 PRINRDIERAEERAATAQQQLDAI
-4697 AESERKAA
+4697 AA
-4705 ENNANLAKIEEAFGG
+4705 AFGENAT
-4720 SDKPAIKVGKH
+4720 PTIKVGKK
-4731 TFADIAGMSDFF
+4731 TYADINAMSDLFVDL
-4743 TEQNKKVKETE
+4743 NKKVNETAE
-4754 DEIRKSTGEEQRTR
+4754 EMRKSNGEDMRTR
-4768 TVDVQIGNA
+4768 KVDVQIGDV
-4777 TFTIK
+4777 TFTIT
-4782 TTQKKELSY
+4782 TTQKKELVNHY
-4791 HGGTVDTKVSR
+4791 GAVDTKISR
-4802 SITIS
+4802 SITYS
-4807 CPELGIEDMKGG
+4807 CPELGLENEKGG
-4819 AYFKNAMENIF
+4819 AWFKNAIEDIFENI
-4830 NDVVS
+4830 VS
-4835 GSAFREDAAYYSTRE
+4835 GDSFREELTRNTNLA
-4850 ERLKG
+4850 ERMKG
-4855 ELELVK
+4855 ELEQVK

-4874 EDARQKYDE
+4874 SEAYEHLEE
-4883 YTDLMKKEME
+4883 YTELMKKELE
-4893 EKEKKYAEMDSD
+4893 EKEQKYAEMDSE
-4905 VEAATGIT
+4905 VEAATGVT
-4913 DAEEADEDS
+4913 EADEADEDT
-4922 DSEVRFRDSLP
+4922 DDDKRFRDSLP
-4933 NATAEDKD
+4933 DATAEDKD
-4941 LRFSLR
+4941 LRYSLR
-4947 VDPAPN
+4947 EQTAPKH
-4953 TSKTAYAVFI
+4953 TKTAYAVFI
-4963 VKRHEDGSVSLHPKM
+4963 VKQHEDGSVTLHPKM
-4978 LADEAVGAPPHTWLN
+4978 IADEAVGAPPHTWLN
-4993 ADTGKIKRDKNGNPI
+4993 ADTGKIKRDKQGEPI
-5008 ENTRGRVSVRDAHG
+5008 QNTRGRVSVRDAKG
-5022 APLAWRPGKHLAPY
+5022 APLAWRPGKHLAAY

-5051 RDRLPDDVIF
+5051 RDRLPDNVVF

-5076 WEYGVNANGKYEH
+5076 WEYGVNGNGKYEH

-5122 RVKRALNDEEA
+5122 RVKRALTDEEA
-5133 KRLNQEAGGDW
+5133 KKLNQEAGGDW
-5144 FDRKSGEP
+5144 YDRKSGEP
-5152 MTDER
+5152 MTAER
-5157 LKELGLDEAGLERK
+5157 LKELGLDEAGLQRK
-5171 AQTFE
+5171 AETFD
-5176 YDELEPAHDES
+5176 YNELEPAHDES
-5187 SVAMGMRGYVRRDLD
+5187 SVAMSMPGYVRRDLD
-5202 FSDKNLLKAIAEN
+5202 FTDKNLLKAI
-5215 QRSLKDF
+5215 
-5222 PSVDYFAQKYAEEKE
+5222 KE
-5237 NDRQRE
+5237 NKQDASYYKSLYEQQKKDERQRE
-5243 VTTFEDGQVLPVEY
+5243 QTAFEDGQVLPIEL
-5257 DWVNDG
+5257 DWRNGG
-5263 YKVEGLNALY
+5263 YTVEGLNAIFA
-5273 TNIDRLLDDFRDKY
+5273 NKDRLLDAFRTKY
-5287 PEYIATMS
+5287 ESYVATFTG
-5295 KDKESIEVT
+5295 DGNAIEV
-5304 SWRGV
+5304 SPWRSV
-5309 INDTRKPRLRNGQ
+5309 LAEAKKPRRRNGK

-5329 KAAYIER
+5329 KAAFVER
-5336 KTRRAIDAIN
+5336 QTRRAIDSVRDV
-5346 AEAKRLGLKV
+5346 AKKLGLNV
-5356 EVRTDTEGLKGRRA
+5356 EVKTDTEGLTGRRA

-5381 KIVIII
+5381 KIVIIL
-5387 PNHTN
+5387 PNHTS
-5392 GGDVMRTL
+5392 GQDVMRTI
-5400 LHEGVAHYGLRELFG
+5400 LHEGVAHHGLRELFG
-5415 EDFDNFLDN
+5415 EDFDTFLEN
-5424 VYNNVD
+5424 VYNNASKEIR
-5430 EATRK
+5430 EAINR
-5435 QIADLAAKN
+5435 LAAKN
-5444 NWDFK
+5444 DWDFK

-5457 SLAEDTNFER
+5457 GMAEDTNFDR
-5467 AMSQSWW
+5467 AEYQSWW
-5474 NKIKFLFLEMLR
+5474 GKIKFLFLDMLR
-5486 KAGVK
+5486 KAGLV
-5491 LDRTLRD
+5491 LNRTLTD

-5504 LWRSYENLATA
+5504 LWRSYRNLNDKAENSIIREAEDISKQMDLK
-5515 GEHGILRAARNEVM
+5515 
-5529 QERLGVGNYGVED
+5529 VGNFAEETG
-5542 NTRSVSADAVAE
+5542 NSAASVADG
-5554 DEMRYR
+5554 DSYMYR
-5560 DGDIMDER
+5560 DGDVMDER
-5568 DQAIV
+5568 DRAIV
-5573 RDRYDRMMQSGM
+5573 RDRYERTIQSGM
-5585 YQFREAMQDSMLSLR
+5585 YQFREAVQDSMLSLR
-5600 RLMEYISQAT
+5600 RLMEHIAEAT

-5628 SKNHAEQDLYGKLLF
+5628 SKNHAEQDIYGKLLF

-5649 IHRLAKEDSSRD
+5649 IHNLAKENSSRD
-5661 EVTRYMMAKH
+5661 EVTQYMMAKH
-5671 GLERNEVMAARAAKK
+5671 GLERNEVMARRAAEQT
-5686 AFESEDNKDA
+5686 AMDELGKDLRA
-5696 SGNPIKSEADFLAE
+5696 AE
-5710 YRERDFGGITGLME
+5710 RAVQNDPLDQDALDALDDVKQRMQDRVDELYKENRERDYGGITGLMG
-5724 EDDLVIAEGLAQQ
+5724 EDDLATAESLAKQFV
-5737 LVSDFE
+5737 LTFE
-5743 NNHDVDELWA
+5743 GDHDVDQLWG
-5753 RTNAC
+5753 RVNAC

-5767 KAGLLSKS
+5767 KAGLLSKA
-5775 GYDEISGM
+5775 GFDEINSM

-5796 TSDEVYSYLNHERSG
+5796 TSDEVYSYLTHEKSG
-5811 FSTPLKKAEGRKS
+5811 FSSPLKKAEGRKS
-5824 VADDPIATIANMADS
+5824 IADDPIATIANMADC
-5839 AIVQGNCNM
+5839 AIVQGNRNM

-5864 VSVNRMWL
+5864 VSINKMWL
-5872 RYDNVNDVWEAV
+5872 RYDDVQDQWEAV
-5884 TAKID
+5884 TANID
-5889 ENDTPDEVLQK
+5889 ENDSADDVLAK
-5900 TEQFEETMRQLAE
+5900 TEAFEEQMRQLAE
-5913 ADPDH
+5913 SDPDH

-5925 ANIPYKTLGK
+5925 ANIPYIALGK
-5935 SLNEH
+5935 NLNEH
-5940 QVHVKLGGDDY
+5940 QVHVKMGGEDY

-5959 RAAQALNGLTN
+5959 RVAQALNGLTN
-5970 PDNDTAGAVG
+5970 PDNENAGG
-5980 AILKAGEYVN
+5980 IGELIKAGEYIN

-6024 RPNYAIKF
+6024 TPNYAIKF
-6032 NKNFLKVNPTVL
+6032 NKNFLKCNPAML
-6044 YGLIKKHNAGKL
+6044 YKLLQKHNSGTL
-6056 DMNVEIERAFY
+6056 DMNNEMERAFH

-6076 GYTVVKDIDKQK
+6076 GYTVVKDIEKQK

-6100 TIPVEAAW
+6100 SIPVEAAW

-6123 NCARFAAFLT
+6123 NCARFAAYLT
-6133 SRQMGRT
+6133 SRQMGRS
-6140 VERSVFD
+6140 VERSVWD
-6147 AKEVSVNFNKKGAGS
+6147 AKEVSVNFNKKGAGAKFLNK
-6162 TFMGKTDQTKLG
+6162 TGQGKWYSLG
-6174 NLGAF
+6174 NQGARI
-6179 TSGLGRSFYV
+6179 SGIGRSFYV

-6209 GKALALDAGLF
+6209 AKALAMDAGLF
-6220 LLGAIISGLGGGDD
+6220 LLGAMLAGIGGGDD

-6245 RSNICFKIPHTDSFV
+6245 RSNICFKIPGTKSFC

-6280 LASGRERMS
+6280 VASGKERMS
-6289 GKEIAKEI
+6289 GMEIAKEI
-6297 AGSLSSMLPLDL
+6297 AGSLSSMMPLDM
-6309 MESNGDISWSTVSP
+6309 MEDGSSFMP
-6323 SYVKPFVETANNKD
+6323 SYIKPFTEAYISNKD
-6337 WKGMPIYKDTPYN
+6337 WKGMPIYRKTPYN
-6350 KEDPEWTKAS
+6350 EDDPEWTKAS
-6360 KRTNQYLVD
+6360 KRTNQLVVD

-6376 LTGGD
+6376 VTGGD
-6381 EVKKG
+6381 DVKRG
-6386 WLNFNPSK
+6386 WANWNPSK
-6394 IEHMF
+6394 LEHLF
-6399 EGVFGGVST
+6399 EGVFGGIST
-6408 TANKLVKEGEMVAG
+6408 TANKMVKAGEMVAG

-6431 LIASRVVKSA
+6431 LLASRVIKSG
-6441 DENAEARRINAEYW
+6441 DENAAAKRYNAEYW
-6455 KYYGEYKETKRL
+6455 KYCGEYRETKRL
-6467 VDHYEDQESEGIMGT
+6467 VDHYENQDSEGIIGA
-6482 AEKLNFMYNSPEYG
+6482 AEKLDFMYNSPEYG

-6501 DDYYSEVKDLSD
+6501 DEYYYDVKELSD
-6513 ELNETTNEEER
+6513 ELKETTDDQER
-6524 NELETEINEL
+6524 KELEAEINTL
-6534 KREMVEAIRAYDDAR
+6534 KQEMVMRIRAFDDAR
-6549 K
+6549 KK

>member
-50 GAGYSDMGSDFKS
+50 SAGYSDMGSDFKS

-78 AAAPAASPQSS
+78 AAPAASPQSS
-89 PTTIQTN
+89 STTIQTN

-102 QTPATQQQ
+102 KTPATQQH
-110 TTSAAPREV
+110 TRSAAP
-119 KKGDGSMLMAP
+119 KQSDGSMLMDT

-138 FNFTAQTYHGVPML
+138 FNFTANTYHGVPML
-152 QNDEKGN
+152 QNDEKGT
-159 PKVSGGTFNPVTGQY
+159 PKVSGGIKFNPVTGQY
-174 EGEGSFYTDWLGNK
+174 EGEGSFYTDWMGNK

-198 AVAYQQHVKD
+198 AVEYQQHVKD
-208 VSPINAEL
+208 VGPINAEL

-231 DRMGEID
+231 DRMSEID
-238 KAENDQP
+238 KTEDKP
-245 WYIKMLREGGRAYA
+245 WYIKMLREAGRAYA
-259 GDKMGGAGSATDYQL
+259 GDKMGGAGSATEHQL
-274 KYNSDQKYRN
+274 KYNSDQQYRN

-300 DKKNGKQNEFWHAF
+300 DKKNGKKDEFWHAF

-399 ELGIDFLTMGP
+399 ELGIDFLAMGP

-415 AGSVMKLTEKGAT
+415 AGGVMKLTEKGAT
-428 KVLGD
+428 KLLGD
-433 AATKGL
+433 AATKGF
-439 GKFMTKA
+439 GKYMTKA
-446 TGVTVGSMI
+446 TGATVGSMI

-462 TVGLNRTMSD
+462 TVSINRTMSD

-496 GFLQSL
+496 GFMQSL

-507 AASIENGSEVLGE
+507 SAAIENGSEALGE
-520 FLPGSGMLL
+520 LLPGSGIIL

-537 KKVANGLTR
+537 KKIASGLTR

-556 TKALES
+556 TKALKA

-589 KFSDLLDPKTH
+589 KFSDLLDPRTH

-615 APRTVGYAAQ
+615 APRPVIY
-625 GANKGYQAAQYY
+625 GARKGYQAAQYY

-654 GDEWVDLRDRI
+654 GEEWTGLRDRI

-675 IATSIYTDADM
+675 LATSIYEDVDM
-686 TPEQKRTALDY
+686 PLDKKSATLNY

-721 RGTTDDERSLNN
+721 RGTSDDERSLNN

-756 HRQLAENSLDE
+756 HRQLAENSLGE

-776 ETGIDGEPLNPLH
+776 ETGLDGEPLNPLH
-789 ILGNMAYSPIVGDAM
+789 ILGNMAYKPLIGDAM

-836 ISASDAAIDQRTNRV
+836 ISASDAAIDQRTSRT
-851 GLIQPATMKLDDR
+851 GYIKPATMKLDDR
-864 RVYVVDGNLVMH
+864 RVYVMDGDLVMYD
-876 EDGSMIDVANSGESI
+876 DGSMIDVANSSESI

-911 VDEEIDPAAE
+911 VDEKIDPATE

-941 DGALPFNDGD
+941 DGTLPFNDGD

-976 QVAWNGNVNNPQTVS
+976 QVAWNGNVNNPQAVS
-991 KDFVQELSTNAAMAR
+991 KDFLQELSTNAAMAR
-1006 LAQNEQERAMQEQLD
+1006 LAQNEQERAMQEELD

-1027 QERPVYNLNDEVTLR
+1027 QERPTYNLNDEVTLR

-1068 TPINGKKIHM
+1068 SPINGKKIHM
-1078 FTRQQIDD
+1078 FTRRQIDD
-1086 MLMEHNGE
+1086 MIMEHNGE
-1094 AVVVTEAPAITA
+1094 AVVVPEAPAITA

-1111 GAVQSEPS
+1111 GAVQTEPS
-1119 TVQNDVENVPETTE
+1119 TVQNDVQNDVQGGDP
-1133 NVSNTDENVPAAEET
+1133 AEEPLGT
-1148 VSVEPMPMVGE
+1148 VAGEEVTVAVEPMPMLGE

-1164 PDFGATTPQRA
+1164 PDFGSATPQRA
-1175 HDYIFNESGLEEAD
+1175 HDYIFNESGLDEAD
-1189 AAAFTKNNVEAA
+1189 AAAFTKNNVDAA

-1223 KDKAEWEQKVN
+1223 KDKAEWERKVN

-1242 WKQVKE
+1242 WKQVKA
-1248 ARDKVLAQRLAEQQE
+1248 ARDKVLADRLAEWQE
-1263 RERQQIE
+1263 RERQNIE

-1293 GTNNVSPAIRDKWV
+1293 GSNNVSPAIREKWAA
-1307 NAPKVEGAQDEIV
+1307 APKIEGAQDEIV

-1338 ASASHDSNN
+1338 ASASHDSSN

-1372 MDAQRITRDI
+1372 KDAQQVTRDI

-1418 QYTDAAY
+1418 QNTDAAY

-1438 TQQQVEGMQHPRVV
+1438 TKQQVEGMQHPRVV

-1490 SDKAFNRIIGIINR
+1490 SDKAFNRIIRIINR
-1504 FDTLGDFYADSKAT
+1504 FDTLGDFYAGSKAT
-1518 SEAIT
+1518 SEAIA

-1530 LSQAQMAEMYDGD
+1530 LSQAQLAEMVDGG

-1551 LLENTLIG
+1551 TLENMLIG

-1566 NAVRE
+1566 DAVRE
-1571 ITEYK
+1571 ATEFK
-1576 SMRQSII
+1576 QMRQTII
-1583 TALAEISNNLSLG
+1583 QALAEISNNISLG
-1596 KEYSLESELAQAID
+1596 KDYSLESELAEAID
-1610 LVYQARNGGSKF
+1610 LVYNARKSGFKAGDR
-1622 GEPVSWFARQQNL
+1622 VSSYARQQQF
-1635 DFFGFSDTVAD
+1635 DFYGVPSTVAD
-1646 YNNATMLMIA
+1646 YKNATMLMIA
-1656 DIINDNRSSRL
+1656 DILNDNRSTLL
-1667 KKYIQIYN
+1667 KKYLQLYN
-1675 HNAQDSANGQLDLFT
+1675 TNAKDAANGQLDIFS
-1690 GSVQSKEDIIN
+1690 GKVVSKESILNDIKELLN
-1701 EVKQL
+1701 Y
-1706 FNNGSE
+1706 GTE
-1712 EEQQKAAQE
+1712 EEQQNAAQE

-1726 KAESVQEN
+1726 KAESVEED
-1734 GTVANGS
+1734 GVIDNGS
-1741 EAEPA
+1741 EGSNEEN
-1746 GEVTETPAVAE
+1746 GQVEETPAEQA
-1757 GVETPATEEAPTM
+1757 PTEENGSKP
-1770 SLDNKRAIIQQYLME
+1770 
-1785 MDGATELLNVMS
+1785 VMS
-1797 EDEMD
+1797 HDEKMAFMRQFLEDTAGDMRLLDVVTDEEMQKLID
-1802 LFMNAMDAWEVANEE
+1802 LYDAWEVVNDGLGAAHDAN
-1817 YGNVMQYFEPDLK
+1817 DALLK
-1830 SKNKET
+1830 DKNKAIAQKAKENIDT
-1836 VEHANARI
+1836 AENAANAAFAPVEDYYNELCDKYGI
-1844 KGAHDVADERFAVV
+1844 TDE
-1858 EQLHNN
+1858 
-1864 LCEKYNISTEEAE
+1864 EE
-1877 TPAAEPTGTVAS
+1877 PAANATGTVA
-1889 KYDEAKEF
+1889 A
-1897 YRKNYSLQPLLAQL
+1897 
-1911 REQQRFVREGR
+1911 
-1922 GDEDVVRAILDILNE
+1922 
-1937 DYGNGEQ
+1937 
-1944 NDLATAIA
+1944 AIA
-1952 AAEAATEANPTDA
+1952 EAEEATEVNPTDA

-1975 HVKVDGFDITIEN
+1975 HVRIDGYDITIEN
-1988 AKGSTRRGKDA
+1988 PKGSVRRGTDA
-1999 DGKEWSVTMN
+1999 SGKQWSVTMN

-2031 DDPSN
+2031 DDPAN

-2062 AEEAHDNYLAN
+2062 AEEARDNYLAN

-2089 DEFKKWIESSHR
+2089 DEFKKWVESSHR

-2116 AQNEAADGVVTPAA
+2116 AQNEEQQMTGSFGPIYTQFKGKSKEAIAFLLEKKDGEAIAALHHKDIGDIDLVWGNEGTGKSDGYGLAKLAKFHPEVLDNLQEILDEMVVTKRSENRVQLESETHQASVRL
-2130 EKTDEQ
+2130 TWD
-2136 GNPLN
+2136 N
-2141 EDGTLK
+2141 E
-2147 LEKLSSIDE
+2147 
-2156 ITDEDF
+2156 
-2162 SNPTR
+2162 
-2167 SVELPTLPKKV
+2167 
-2178 DEAIGANGKPVIIKK
+2178 KK
-2193 NIFERNAERHAD
+2193 NWL
-2205 LTADDSRNILQSALY
+2205 LTAFEKKNSVSDNTTDTVGTTEGGKRNDTAT
-2220 NPNLYGQNQ
+2220 PQNT
-2229 KAKRPYNW
+2229 
-2237 VVINTKDKEG
+2237 V
-2247 NNRLVLL
+2247 
-2254 ELSPEKEN
+2254 
-2262 AEIVHWHYIDDKGL
+2262 
-2276 EKIKR
+2276 
-2281 QAEREDGQLL
+2281 
-2291 ILPSES
+2291 
-2297 EEAGALSS
+2297 
-2305 PTNDLSSGS
+2305 SGG
-2314 KVTNNSASDQENGV
+2314 KVTNNSASDQENGI

-2362 NAAKKLAKDL
+2362 NAAKKLAKDH

-2387 ADSAQQLAESV
+2387 AESAQLLAESV
-2398 FGDEEAVANAQP
+2398 LGDEGAVADAQP
-2410 VTLEDMKLVTAEPV
+2410 VTLEDMKLATAEPV

-2546 VVTEN
+2546 VVTED

-2560 LWTRDEA
+2560 LWTLDEA

-2600 QETEQAPVEDEGTR
+2600 QVTEQAPDEDEVTR

-2653 LEVRWTQDN
+2653 LKVRWTQDN

-2682 YLEANNLAKA
+2682 DLEANNLAKA

-2736 MLAIGTEMAVY
+2736 IAIGTEMAVY

-2773 YLKSFYN
+2773 YLKAFYN

-2811 DQTTTNAM
+2811 DKNTTNAM

-2858 TNTQAVADEAA
+2858 ANTQAVADEAA

-2881 GDSAT
+2881 GDAAAISA
-2886 ISEQVSKIDA
+2886 QVSKIDEQL
-2896 AMEKVNKQLAL
+2896 EKVNKQLAL

-2912 ADDIDPSKF
+2912 ADTEDPSKF

-2926 YMKTAEKKAV
+2926 YMKTAENKAV
-2936 ADALKLSREIC
+2936 EDALTFSRRLC
-2947 KALGMQ
+2947 NALGMTA
-2953 SIPKRDIHANIAPIG
+2953 IPKRKVQANIAPIG

-3016 SVGHANNYLSND
+3016 SVGHANNYLPND

-3043 YDAPEFEIKEAAA
+3043 YDAPEFEIKEASA
-3056 STSAKQSKSTENKP
+3056 STSAKQSKTTENKP

-3076 VPLQQEQQLDLFGD
+3076 VPLQQGQQSDLFGD

-3108 ETTDVQSRTE
+3108 ETTDVQSRTSE
-3118 EEGREGQQPQQDA
+3118 EARGGYKPQQDA
-3131 QVGRSA
+3131 QVGRST
-3137 GHEAEGTDGRGMGG
+3137 GHEAEGPDGQGMGG

-3160 GERSLGVSGT
+3160 GERSLGVSGI
-3170 PQSQQHVDPAADATG
+3170 PQSQQHVEPAADATG

-3192 VKTSGTVAKNTNNNH
+3192 EKTSGTVSKNTNNNH

-3226 IKAIELMHQLMLEGK
+3226 IKAIELMQQLMLDGK

-3258 GLGKAFNENPNG
+3258 GLGKAFNEHPNG
-3270 PYSYNPTT
+3270 RYSTNPITN
-3278 KRLKELLG
+3278 RLKELLG
-3286 DDAFRLAED
+3286 DEAFRLAED
-3295 SRDSAFYTPAVVID
+3295 SKDSAFYTPAVVID
-3309 TMWDV
+3309 AMWDI

-3440 NGTLDNSQ
+3440 SGTLDNSQ

-3522 VSMDYN
+3522 ISMDYN

-3546 EKGDTYRPSSKSL
+3546 EKGDNYRPSSKSL
-3559 YPVNGKEQETML
+3559 YPVKGKEQETML
-3571 AEWVKGFEGMKDE
+3571 AEWLKGFEGMKDE
-3584 NLRKTAGNGGSGKE
+3584 AQRGRTANSGNQPAKPI
-3598 KQQDTVYESLGE
+3598 DTVYESLGA
-3610 DVKEGSLI
+3610 DVKEGSMVI
-3618 LDKDGKLCVAQYGKA
+3618 DEHGIPCIAQRGKA
-3633 VPLSVN
+3633 VPLMSNPKKGENVSDEVLIARYN
-3639 ANKVKGHTKAECFQS
+3639 KNKVKGHTKAECFHS
-3654 YQAIKSALTDVL
+3654 YQAIKSALADVL
-3666 AYQTENEDDEGL
+3666 SYQTENDGDEGL

-3683 KLNKAYDGFVKTYGH
+3683 KLNKAYEDFVKTYGH

-3722 YSEEGDK
+3722 HSEEGDK
-3729 NGNKVDKFEK
+3729 KGNKVDKFEK
-3739 TDIFKQRVVEKDKA
+3739 TDIFKKRVVEKDKA

-3791 EIVSSGLGFENPIT
+3791 EIVSSGLGFENPNT

-3810 SYEYLSGNVREKLKQ
+3810 SYEYLSGNVREKLRQ

-3833 KYAANIEA
+3833 KYTANIEA

-3867 LYEDFIKERTDVDA
+3867 LYEDYIKERTDVDA

-3922 IEAALQNKT
+3922 IEASLQNKT
-3931 ITVSETH
+3931 ITVSETR

-4006 MDFVPEYFG
+4006 MEFVPEYFS
-4015 GANHKFKMREHQA
+4015 GANHKYKMRPHQA

-4095 TLEDKDHTGEGRKN
+4095 TLDDKDHTGEGRKN

-4161 QSGRSAIVRQAEKEI
+4161 EGGRSAIVRQAEKEI
-4176 EQLKDQLGA
+4176 EQLKDQLGT
-4185 IGETATTK
+4185 IGETATAK

-4231 IDAIL
+4231 IDALL

-4375 KAVKDN
+4375 QAVKDN
-4381 VPDMEGGQAQDIYLP
+4381 VPDIEGGKAQDIYLP

-4459 NEAVRQTLKSL
+4459 NEAVRQTLRSL
-4470 KETAKYKGT
+4470 KDTAKYKGT

-4588 VMGIPVRV
+4588 DMGIPVRV

-4672 ESKRKQWEADQTY
+4672 ESKRKQWEADQMY

-4690 PRITAQI
+4690 PRISSQI
-4697 AESERKAA
+4697 AESERKVT
-4705 ENNANLAKIEEAFGG
+4705 ENNANLANIEEAFGG

-4731 TFADIAGMSDFF
+4731 TFADIAGMADFF

-4754 DEIRKSTGEEQRTR
+4754 DEIRKSAGEEQRTR

-4782 TTQKKELSY
+4782 TTQKKELTY
-4791 HGGTVDTKVSR
+4791 HGGTVDNKVSR

-4807 CPELGIEDMKGG
+4807 CPELGIENMKGG

-4830 NDVVS
+4830 NDIVS
-4835 GSAFREDAAYYSTRE
+4835 GSLFREDAAYYTTRA

-4861 SREGQPFQYDKEL
+4861 SREGQPFQYEKEL
-4874 EDARQKYDE
+4874 EDARQKLDE

-4905 VEAATGIT
+4905 IEDVKGIT
-4913 DAEEADEDS
+4913 YTEEADEDS
-4922 DSEVRFRDSLP
+4922 DSDVRFRDSLP

-4947 VDPAPN
+4947 VDPEPN
-4953 TSKTAYAVFI
+4953 TIKTAYAVFI
-4963 VKRHEDGSVSLHPKM
+4963 VKRHDDGSVSLHPKM
-4978 LADEAVGAPPHTWLN
+4978 IADESVGAPPHTWLN
-4993 ADTGKIKRDKNGNPI
+4993 ADTGKIKRDKSGNPV

-5144 FDRKSGEP
+5144 FERKSGEP

-5222 PSVDYFAQKYAEEKE
+5222 PSVEYFAQKYAEERE

-5243 VTTFEDGQVLPVEY
+5243 VATFEDGQVLPIEY

-5273 TNIDRLLDDFRDKY
+5273 TNMNRLLDSFRVKY

-5295 KDKESIEVT
+5295 NDQESIEVT
-5304 SWRGV
+5304 SWRSV
-5309 INDTRKPRLRNGQ
+5309 INDTRNPRRRNGQ
-5322 PTKAEQA
+5322 PTKAEQEES
-5329 KAAYIER
+5329 AYIER

-5370 RAKGWYDTKTG
+5370 RAKGWYDTMTG
-5381 KIVIII
+5381 KIAIII

-5400 LHEGVAHYGLRELFG
+5400 LHEGVAHYGLRKLFG

-5430 EATRK
+5430 KATRK

-5444 NWDFK
+5444 NWDFR

-5457 SLAEDTNFER
+5457 GLAEDTDFER

-5474 NKIKFLFLEMLR
+5474 GKIRFLFLEMLR
-5486 KAGVK
+5486 KAGIN
-5491 LDRTLRD
+5491 LDLYLRD

-5515 GEHGILRAARNEVM
+5515 GEHGILKAARNEVM
-5529 QERLGVGNYGVED
+5529 QERLGVGNYGAED
-5542 NTRSVSADAVAE
+5542 NTRSVSAEAVE
-5554 DEMRYR
+5554 ENEIRYR

-5568 DQAIV
+5568 DRAIV

-5585 YQFREAMQDSMLSLR
+5585 YQFREATQDSMLSLR
-5600 RLMEYISQAT
+5600 RLMEYISEAT
-5610 GEKVKDF
+5610 GEEVRDF

-5628 SKNHAEQDLYGKLLF
+5628 SKNHAEQNLYGKLLF

-5661 EVTRYMMAKH
+5661 EVARYMMAKH
-5671 GLERNEVMAARAAKK
+5671 GLERNEVMARRAAEQT
-5686 AFESEDNKDA
+5686 AMDELGKDLRA
-5696 SGNPIKSEADFLAE
+5696 AE
-5710 YRERDFGGITGLME
+5710 RAVQNDPLDQDALDALDAVKQRMQDRVDELYNENRERDYGGITGLME
-5724 EDDLVIAEGLAQQ
+5724 EDDIVTAEGLASQ
-5737 LVSDFE
+5737 LVEDFE
-5743 NNHDVDELWA
+5743 NNHDTTELWA

-5767 KAGLLSKS
+5767 KSGLLSKS

-5839 AIVQGNCNM
+5839 AIVQGNRNL

-5854 KFAMNHPSDA
+5854 KFSMNHPSDA

-5872 RYDNVNDVWEAV
+5872 RYDDVNGVWEAV
-5884 TAKID
+5884 TAQID
-5889 ENDTPDEVLQK
+5889 ETDTPDEVFQK
-5900 TEQFEETMRQLAE
+5900 TEQFEETMKQLAE

-5940 QVHVKLGGDDY
+5940 QVHVKLGGEDY

-6032 NKNFLKVNPTVL
+6032 NKNFLKCNPAML
-6044 YGLIKKHNAGKL
+6044 YKLLQKHNSGTL
-6056 DMNVEIERAFY
+6056 DMNNEMERAFH

-6100 TIPVEAAW
+6100 TIPAEAAW

-6133 SRQMGRT
+6133 SRQMGRN

-6209 GKALALDAGLF
+6209 GKALALDAGMF

-6245 RSNICFKIPHTDSFV
+6245 RSNICFKIPFTDSFV
-6260 SIPLGIEQ
+6260 SIPLGIEH

-6297 AGSLSSMLPLDL
+6297 AGSLSSLMPLDV
-6309 MESNGDISWSTVSP
+6309 MEDGSSFMP
-6323 SYVKPFVETANNKD
+6323 SYVKPYTEAYISNKD
-6337 WKGMPIYKDTPYN
+6337 WRGMPIYKDTPYN

-6369 FSKWCNE
+6369 FARLCNKV
-6376 LTGGD
+6376 TGGD

-6394 IEHMF
+6394 IEHLL

-6408 TANKLVKEGEMVAG
+6408 TANKLVKAGEMVAG
-6422 KQDFDWSNI
+6422 KQEFDWSNI

-6467 VDHYEDQESEGIMGT
+6467 VDHYEDQDADGIMGA
-6482 AEKLNFMYNSPEYG
+6482 AEKLDFMYNSPEYG

-6513 ELNETTNEEER
+6513 ELNETTNDEER
-6524 NELETEINEL
+6524 EELETEINAL
-6534 KREMVEAIRAYDDAR
+6534 KRAMVEDIRAYDDAR